1 MDTNRQCMALK
12 ASAGSGKTFA
22 LSVRFLALLFKGA
35 NPSEILTLTFTKKAT
50 AEMKERILDYLKI
63 LQKENLESKEKS
75 HKENIL
81 KELEE
86 KYHLDPSLVQNSAQK
101 IYQRFLNAEIRISTI
116 DAFFQSILRKFCWFV
131 GLSANFEVNE
141 DTEAHQQQLDER
153 FLSALNSEQ
162 LEELSVFITQCL
174 SHNSYT
180 SNSILKLLRSLRNK
194 LYLFDPNKREPAF
207 DEEGFLEKPRNLNKQ
222 IQSTEIASDSAKKA
236 IKCDDFRGFLNSSL
250 TWLKKKSEYNFFK
263 KLKNEIP
270 TLESECEAIEND
282 LKSYY
287 EARETAL
294 FKKFPKFIQLY
305 DKAISKIQALDFDAI
320 KDKVHALL
328 SGYEEVPAEFFYF
341 RLDSKIAHILID
353 EFQDTS
359 LNDYKI
365 LAPFI
370 DEIKAGIGQAKWH
383 RSVFF
388 VGDVKQSIY
397 AFRGGFSSLF
407 ESVSKDF
414 YHDNLEFNHR
424 SSPLIIHYVNTI
436 FKKAYQNSSTTYL
449 EQKYPETS
457 RNKHATDGYVKV
469 SLVANE
475 RELLLEQ
482 ISQEAK
488 NLLEHGKEL
497 LLEQI
502 LQEAKNLLEH
512 GIEPK
517 DITILCA
524 TNKDAL
530 EIKNYLQE
538 NLSEIRPSTESSAQL
553 SQFVESKIIKNAL
566 EYALAE
572 EEYKPFYKH
581 SVLKL
586 AGYLHDDA
594 IALFGFNPKKESVAG
609 FVWKVMELFELYT
622 ECAQICL
629 ELALGCEDADEFL
642 EKLEAK
648 KIASFNSKGAQI
660 MTIHKSKGMQF
671 PYVIVCERLG
681 KPNNESD
688 KFLEEYNGTEL
699 VCLYYRMKN
708 REVVDKDYARALE
721 KEKAAKDHEEIN
733 AYYVAFTRA
742 ELGLVVV
749 AKDKDQKKDKKKD
762 KEESKNKGMHEK
774 LDLKPLEE
782 GEIAPVIASK
792 KEPSNAS
799 VLIKPHA
806 YGEQVQEIEEE
817 PDSDYEKNND
827 QEAINFGIAL
837 HKGLEYQYAYRIP
850 KKSVLEYLNYHY
862 GFYGLDHQALEESL
876 ELFENDAEIQALFKN
891 LALKGEVAFLSR
903 GVVSRID
910 VLLWDKGQNLY
921 VLDYKSS
928 QNYQQSHKA
937 QVSHYAEFLQTQAP
951 HFKIQA
957 GIIYAHKRLLEKL
970 WV

>member
-1 MDTNRQCMALK
+1 MDTKRQCMALK

-63 LQKENLESKEKS
+63 LQKENLEDEKEKS
-75 HKENIL
+75 QNIL

-86 KYHLDPSLVQNSAQK
+86 KYRLNPSFVQNRAQE

-141 DTEAHQQQLDER
+141 DTKAYQQQLNES
-153 FLSALNSEQ
+153 FLSALNNKQ
-162 LEELSVFITQCL
+162 LNELSVFITQCL
-174 SHNSYT
+174 SYDSYT
-180 SNSILKLLRSLRNK
+180 SDSILERLRFLKNK
-194 LYLFDPNKREPAF
+194 LYLFDPNKKDLAF
-207 DEEGFLEKPRNLNKQ
+207 DEEGFLEKLRSLNQQ
-222 IQSTEIASDSAKKA
+222 IQNIETASNEAKKA

-250 TWLKKKSEYNFFK
+250 TWLKKKGEYRYFK
-263 KLKNEIP
+263 KFKDEIP
-270 TLESECEAIEND
+270 TLESECEEIEND
-282 LKSYY
+282 LKRYY
-287 EARETAL
+287 EARESAL

-305 DKAISKIQALDFDAI
+305 DKATSKIQALDFDAI

-328 SGYEEVPAEFFYF
+328 NGYEEMPAEFFYF
-341 RLDSKIAHILID
+341 RLDSRIAHILID

-370 DEIKAGIGQAKWH
+370 DEIKAGIGQAKWQ

-397 AFRGGFSSLF
+397 GFRGSFSSLF

-424 SSPLIIHYVNTI
+424 SSPLIINYVNTI
-436 FKKAYQNSSTTYL
+436 FKKAYQNSSTAYL
-449 EQKYPETS
+449 EQKYPKAS
-457 RNKHATDGYVKV
+457 SNKHARDGYVKV
-469 SLVANE
+469 SLVADE
-475 RELLLEQ
+475 R
-482 ISQEAK
+482 
-488 NLLEHGKEL
+488 EL

-512 GIEPK
+512 RIDPK
-517 DITILCA
+517 DIAILC
-524 TNKDAL
+524 TRNEDAL
-530 EIKNYLQE
+530 EIKDYLQK
-538 NLSEIRPSTESSAQL
+538 NLSEIRPSTESSAKL

-572 EEYKPFYKH
+572 EPYKPFYKH

-594 IALFGFNPKKESVAG
+594 IALAGFNPKKESVAG
-609 FVWKVMELFELYT
+609 FVWKVMESFELYT

-629 ELALGCEDADEFL
+629 ELAVGCEDANEFL
-642 EKLEAK
+642 KKLEAK
-648 KIASFNSKGAQI
+648 EIASFKAEGAQI

-681 KPNNESD
+681 KPKTNNSNQ
-688 KFLEEYNGTEL
+688 FLEEYSGTEL
-699 VCLYYRMKN
+699 LRLYYRMKN
-708 REVVDKDYARALE
+708 REVVDKDYARALD
-721 KEKAAKDHEEIN
+721 KEEAAKNHEETN
-733 AYYVAFTRA
+733 VYYVAFTRA
-742 ELGLVVV
+742 ELGLIVV
-749 AKDKDQKKDKKKD
+749 AKDK
-762 KEESKNKGMHEK
+762 KGMHEK
-774 LDLKPLEE
+774 LDLVPLEE
-782 GEIAPVIASK
+782 GEIAPVIPSQ
-792 KEPSNAS
+792 KEPSSAS
-799 VLIKPHA
+799 VVIKPHA

-817 PDSDYEKNND
+817 PSDYEKNND

-850 KKSVLEYLNYHY
+850 KKSVLEYLNYHH
-862 GFYGLDHQALEESL
+862 GFYGLDYQVLEESL
-876 ELFENDAEIQALFKN
+876 ELFENDAKIQALFKN
-891 LALKGEVAFLSR
+891 LALRGEVAFLFQ

-937 QVSHYAEFLQTQAP
+937 QVSHYAAFLQTQAP

>member
-1 MDTNRQCMALK
+1 MDTKRQCMALK

-63 LQKENLESKEKS
+63 LQKENLEDEKEKEKS
-75 HKENIL
+75 QNIL

-86 KYHLDPSLVQNSAQK
+86 KYRLDPSFVQNSAQE

-141 DTEAHQQQLDER
+141 DTKAHQQQLNES
-153 FLSALNSEQ
+153 FLSALDNKQ

-174 SHNSYT
+174 SYDSYT
-180 SNSILKLLRSLRNK
+180 SDSVLERLRFLKNK
-194 LYLFDPNKREPAF
+194 LYLFDPNKKDLAF
-207 DEEGFLEKPRNLNKQ
+207 DEEGFLEKLRNLNKQ
-222 IQSTEIASDSAKKA
+222 IQSVETASNEAKKA

-250 TWLKKKSEYNFFK
+250 TWLEKKSEYRYFK
-263 KLKNEIP
+263 KFKDEIP
-270 TLESECEAIEND
+270 TLESECEEIEND
-282 LKSYY
+282 LRRYY
-287 EARETAL
+287 EARESAL

-305 DKAISKIQALDFDAI
+305 DKATSKIQALDFDAI

-328 SGYEEVPAEFFYF
+328 NGYEEMPEEFFYF
-341 RLDSKIAHILID
+341 RLDSKIVHILID

-397 AFRGGFSSLF
+397 GFRGSFSSLF

-414 YHDNLEFNHR
+414 YHDNLPFNHR
-424 SSPLIIHYVNTI
+424 SSPLIINYVNTI
-436 FKKAYQNSSTTYL
+436 FKKAYQNSPTAYW
-449 EQKYPETS
+449 EQKYPKAS
-457 RNKHATDGYVKV
+457 SNKHARDGYVKV
-469 SLVANE
+469 SLVADE
-475 RELLLEQ
+475 R
-482 ISQEAK
+482 
-488 NLLEHGKEL
+488 EL

-512 GIEPK
+512 RIDPK
-517 DITILCA
+517 DITLLCA
-524 TNKDAL
+524 TNDDAL
-530 EIKNYLQE
+530 EIKNYLQK
-538 NLSEIRPSTESSAQL
+538 NLSAIRPSTESSAKL

-572 EEYKPFYKH
+572 EPYKPFYKH

-594 IALFGFNPKKESVAG
+594 IALAGFNPKKESVAG
-609 FVWKVMELFELYT
+609 FVWKVMELFELYG

-629 ELALGCEDADEFL
+629 ELAVGCEDANEFL

-648 KIASFNSKGAQI
+648 EIASFKAEGAQV

-681 KPNNESD
+681 KPKSNNSNQ
-688 KFLEEYNGTEL
+688 FLEEYSGTEL
-699 VCLYYRMKN
+699 TRLYYRMKN
-708 REVVDKDYARALE
+708 REVVDKDYARALD
-721 KEKAAKDHEEIN
+721 KEEAAKDHEETN
-733 AYYVAFTRA
+733 VYYVAFTRA
-742 ELGLVVV
+742 ELGLIVV
-749 AKDKDQKKDKKKD
+749 AKDKDQKKDKK
-762 KEESKNKGMHEK
+762 ESKSKGMREK
-774 LDLKPLEE
+774 LDLAPLEE
-782 GEIAPVIASK
+782 GEIAPVISSQ
-792 KEPSNAS
+792 KEPSPES
-799 VLIKPHA
+799 VVIKPHA
-806 YGEQVQEIEEE
+806 YGEQVQEMEEE
-817 PDSDYEKNND
+817 PSDYEKNND

-837 HKGLEYQYAYRIP
+837 HKGLEYQYAYNIP
-850 KKSVLEYLNYHY
+850 KKSVLEYLNYHH
-862 GFYGLDHQALEESL
+862 GFYGLDYQALEESL
-876 ELFENDAEIQALFKN
+876 ELFENDAKIQALFKN
-891 LALKGEVAFLSR
+891 LALKGEVAFLFE

-937 QVSHYAEFLQTQAP
+937 QVSHYAAFLQTQAP

-957 GIIYAHKRLLEKL
+957 GIIYAHKRLLEKI

>member
-1 MDTNRQCMALK
+1 MDTKRQCMALK

-63 LQKENLESKEKS
+63 LQKENLENEKEKEKS
-75 HKENIL
+75 QNIL

-86 KYHLDPSLVQNSAQK
+86 KYRLNPSLVQNSAQE
-101 IYQRFLNAEIRISTI
+101 IYQRFLNAEIRISNI

-141 DTEAHQQQLDER
+141 DTKAHQQQLNAS
-153 FLSALNSEQ
+153 FLSALNNEQ
-162 LEELSVFITQCL
+162 LEELSVFIAQCL
-174 SHNSYT
+174 SYDSYT
-180 SNSILKLLRSLRNK
+180 SDSILERLRFLKNK
-194 LYLFDPNKREPAF
+194 LYLFDPNKKDPAF
-207 DEEGFLEKPRNLNKQ
+207 DEESFLEKLRSLNQQ
-222 IQSTEIASDSAKKA
+222 IQNIETASNEAKKA

-250 TWLKKKSEYNFFK
+250 TWLKKKGEYRYFK
-263 KLKNEIP
+263 KFKDEIP
-270 TLESECEAIEND
+270 TLESECEEIEND
-282 LKSYY
+282 LKRYY
-287 EARETAL
+287 EARESAL

-305 DKAISKIQALDFDAI
+305 DKATSKIQALDFDAI

-328 SGYEEVPAEFFYF
+328 NGYEEMPAEFFYF

-397 AFRGGFSSLF
+397 AFRGSFSSLF

-414 YHDNLEFNHR
+414 YHDNLQFNHR
-424 SSPLIIHYVNTI
+424 SAPLIINYVNTI
-436 FKKAYQNSSTTYL
+436 FKKAYQNSPTAYL
-449 EQKYPETS
+449 EQKYPKAS
-457 RNKHATDGYVKV
+457 SNKHARDGYVKV
-469 SLVANE
+469 SLVADE
-475 RELLLEQ
+475 R
-482 ISQEAK
+482 
-488 NLLEHGKEL
+488 EL

-502 LQEAKNLLEH
+502 LQEAQNLLEH
-512 GIEPK
+512 RIEPK

-524 TNKDAL
+524 TNDDAL

-538 NLSEIRPSTESSAQL
+538 NLSEICPSTESSANL

-566 EYALAE
+566 KYALAE
-572 EEYKPFYKH
+572 EPYKPFYKH

-594 IALFGFNPKKESVAG
+594 IALPGFNPKKESVAG

-629 ELALGCEDADEFL
+629 ELAVGCEDANEFL
-642 EKLEAK
+642 KKLEAK
-648 KIASFNSKGAQI
+648 EIASFKAEGAQI

-681 KPNNESD
+681 KPKTNNSNQ
-688 KFLEEYNGTEL
+688 FLEEYSGTEL
-699 VCLYYRMKN
+699 LRLYYRMKN
-708 REVVDKDYARALE
+708 REVVDKDYARALD
-721 KEKAAKDHEEIN
+721 KEEAAKNHEETN
-733 AYYVAFTRA
+733 VYYVAFTRA
-742 ELGLVVV
+742 ELGLIVV
-749 AKDKDQKKDKKKD
+749 AKDKDQKKDKK
-762 KEESKNKGMHEK
+762 ESKNKGMREK
-774 LDLKPLEE
+774 LDLFLLEE
-782 GEIAPVIASK
+782 GEIAPVISSQ
-792 KEPSNAS
+792 KEPLIPS
-799 VLIKPHA
+799 VLIKLHA

-817 PDSDYEKNND
+817 PSDYEKNDD

-850 KKSVLEYLNYHY
+850 KKSVLEYLNYHH
-862 GFYGLDHQALEESL
+862 GFYGLDYQALEESL
-876 ELFENDAEIQALFKN
+876 ELFENDAKIQALFKN
-891 LALKGEVAFLSR
+891 LALRGEVAFLFE

-910 VLLWDKGQNLY
+910 VLLWDKGKNLY

-928 QNYQQSHKA
+928 QNYQQSHKV
-937 QVSHYAEFLQTQAP
+937 QVSHYAAFLQTQAP

>member
-1 MDTNRQCMALK
+1 MDTKRQCMALK

-63 LQKENLESKEKS
+63 LQKENLESGKEKS
-75 HKENIL
+75 QNIL

-86 KYHLDPSLVQNSAQK
+86 KYHLDPSLVRNSAQR

-141 DTEAHQQQLDER
+141 DTEAHQRQLNEG
-153 FLSALNSEQ
+153 FLSALNNEQ
-162 LEELSVFITQCL
+162 LEELSAFIVQCL
-174 SHNSYT
+174 SYDKYT
-180 SNSILKLLRSLRNK
+180 SDSILKRLRFLKNK
-194 LYLFDPNKREPAF
+194 LYLFDPNKKEPVF
-207 DEEGFLEKPRNLNKQ
+207 DEEGFLEKLRSLNNQ
-222 IQSTEIASDSAKKA
+222 IQSIETASNEAKKA
-236 IKCDDFRGFLNSSL
+236 IKCDSFRGFLNSSL
-250 TWLKKKSEYNFFK
+250 TWLKKKSEYQSFK
-263 KLKNEIP
+263 KLKSEIP
-270 TLESECEAIEND
+270 TLESECEEIENN
-282 LKSYY
+282 LKRYY
-287 EARETAL
+287 EAKETAI

-305 DKAISKIQALDFDAI
+305 DNATSKIQALDFDAI
-320 KDKVHALL
+320 KDKVHVLL
-328 SGYEEVPAEFFYF
+328 NGYEEMPAEFFYF

-397 AFRGGFSSLF
+397 AFRGSFSSLF

-424 SSPLIIHYVNTI
+424 SAPLIINYVNTI
-436 FKKAYQNSSTTYL
+436 FKKAYQNSPTAYL
-449 EQKYPETS
+449 EQKYPKTS
-457 RNKHATDGYVKV
+457 QNKHVTEGYVKV
-469 SLVANE
+469 SLVADE
-475 RELLLEQ
+475 
-482 ISQEAK
+482 
-488 NLLEHGKEL
+488 KEL
-497 LLEQI
+497 LLNQV
-502 LQEAKNLLEH
+502 LQEAQNLLDH
-512 GIEPK
+512 HIDSK

-538 NLSEIRPSTESSAQL
+538 RLSAIRPSTESSARL
-553 SQFVESKIIKNAL
+553 SQLVESKIIKNAL

-572 EEYKPFYKH
+572 EPYKPFYKH

-594 IALFGFNPKKESVAG
+594 IALPGFNPKKESVAS
-609 FVWKVMELFELYT
+609 FVWKIMEQFKLYG
-622 ECAQICL
+622 EPAQSCL
-629 ELALGCEDADEFL
+629 ELAIGCEDANEFL

-648 KIASFNSKGAQI
+648 EIASFNPKGAQI
-660 MTIHKSKGMQF
+660 MTIHGSKGMQF

-681 KPNNESD
+681 KPNSSHANQ
-688 KFLEEYNGTEL
+688 FLEEYNGTEL
-699 VCLYYRMKN
+699 VRLYYRMKN
-708 REVVDKDYARALE
+708 REVVDKDYARALD
-721 KEKAAKDHEEIN
+721 KEEAVKDHEEIN
-733 AYYVAFTRA
+733 VYYVAFTRA
-742 ELGLVVV
+742 ELGLIVV
-749 AKDKDQKKDKKKD
+749 AKDKKESKK
-762 KEESKNKGMHEK
+762 ESKNKKMREK
-774 LDLKPLEE
+774 LDLASLEE
-782 GEIAPVIASK
+782 GEIMPVISPQ
-792 KEPSNAS
+792 KEPLITS
-799 VLIKPHA
+799 VVIKPHA

-837 HKGLEYQYAYRIP
+837 HKGLEYQYAYNIP
-850 KKSVLEYLNYHY
+850 KQSVLEYLNYHH
-862 GFYGLDHQALEESL
+862 GFYGLDYQALEESL

-891 LALKGEVAFLSR
+891 HALKGEAAFLFQ
-903 GVVSRID
+903 GVMSRID
-910 VLLWDKGQNLY
+910 ILLWDKGQNLY

-937 QVSHYAEFLQTQAP
+937 QVSHYAEFLRTQAP

>member
-1 MDTNRQCMALK
+1 MDTKRQCMALK

-63 LQKENLESKEKS
+63 LQKENLEDEKEKEKS
-75 HKENIL
+75 QNIL

-86 KYHLDPSLVQNSAQK
+86 KYRLDPSFVQNSAQK

-141 DTEAHQQQLDER
+141 DTKAYQQQLNAS
-153 FLSALNSEQ
+153 FLNALDNEQ

-174 SHNSYT
+174 SYDSYT
-180 SNSILKLLRSLRNK
+180 SDSVLERLHFLKNK
-194 LYLFDPNKREPAF
+194 LYLFDPNKKEPAF
-207 DEEGFLEKPRNLNKQ
+207 DEERFLEKLRSLNQQ
-222 IQSTEIASDSAKKA
+222 IQNIETASNEAKKA

-250 TWLKKKSEYNFFK
+250 TWLEKKSEYRYFK
-263 KLKNEIP
+263 KFKDEIP
-270 TLESECEAIEND
+270 TLESECEEIEND
-282 LKSYY
+282 LKRYY
-287 EARETAL
+287 EARESAL

-305 DKAISKIQALDFDAI
+305 DRATSRIQALDFDAI

-328 SGYEEVPAEFFYF
+328 NGYEEMPAEFFYF
-341 RLDSKIAHILID
+341 RLDSRIAHILID

-397 AFRGGFSSLF
+397 SFRGSFSSLF

-414 YHDNLEFNHR
+414 YHNNLQFNHR
-424 SSPLIIHYVNTI
+424 SSPLIINYVNTI
-436 FKKAYQNSSTTYL
+436 FKKAYQNSPTAYL
-449 EQKYPETS
+449 EQKYPKTS
-457 RNKHATDGYVKV
+457 QNKHVTEGYVKV
-469 SLVANE
+469 SLVADE
-475 RELLLEQ
+475 R
-482 ISQEAK
+482 
-488 NLLEHGKEL
+488 EL

-512 GIEPK
+512 HIDPK

-524 TNKDAL
+524 TNDDAL

-538 NLSEIRPSTESSAQL
+538 NLNAICPSTESSAKL

-572 EEYKPFYKH
+572 EPYKPFYKH

-586 AGYLHDDA
+586 AGYLHDDV
-594 IALFGFNPKKESVAG
+594 IALPSFNPKKESVAG
-609 FVWKVMELFELYT
+609 FVWKVMEWFELYT

-629 ELALGCEDADEFL
+629 ELAVGCEDANEFL
-642 EKLEAK
+642 KKLEAK
-648 KIASFNSKGAQI
+648 EIASFKAEGAQI

-681 KPNNESD
+681 KPKSNNSNQ
-688 KFLEEYNGTEL
+688 FLEEYSGTEL
-699 VCLYYRMKN
+699 LRLYYRMKN
-708 REVVDKDYARALE
+708 REVVDKDYARALD
-721 KEKAAKDHEEIN
+721 KEEAAKDHEEIN
-733 AYYVAFTRA
+733 VYYVAFTRA
-742 ELGLVVV
+742 ELGLIVV
-749 AKDKDQKKDKKKD
+749 AKDKDQKKDKK
-762 KEESKNKGMHEK
+762 ESKNKGMREK
-774 LDLKPLEE
+774 LDLAPLEE
-782 GEIAPVIASK
+782 GTIAPVISSQ
-792 KEPSNAS
+792 KEPSIPS
-799 VLIKPHA
+799 VVIKPHA

-817 PDSDYEKNND
+817 PSDYEKNND

-850 KKSVLEYLNYHY
+850 KKSVLEYLNYHH
-862 GFYGLDHQALEESL
+862 GFYGLDYQALEESL
-876 ELFENDAEIQALFKN
+876 ELFENDAKIQALFKN
-891 LALKGEVAFLSR
+891 LALRGEVAFLFE

-937 QVSHYAEFLQTQAP
+937 QVSHYAAFLQTQAP

>member
-1 MDTNRQCMALK
+1 MALK

-63 LQKENLESKEKS
+63 LQKENLENEKEKEKS
-75 HKENIL
+75 QNIL

-86 KYHLDPSLVQNSAQK
+86 KYRLDPSFVQNSAQK

-141 DTEAHQQQLDER
+141 DTKAYQQQLNES
-153 FLSALNSEQ
+153 FLSALNNKQ
-162 LEELSVFITQCL
+162 LEELSVFIAQCL
-174 SHNSYT
+174 SYDSYT
-180 SNSILKLLRSLRNK
+180 SDSILEWLRFLKNK
-194 LYLFDPNKREPAF
+194 LYLFDPNKKEPAF
-207 DEEGFLEKPRNLNKQ
+207 DEEGFLEKLRSLNRQ
-222 IQSTEIASDSAKKA
+222 IQSVETASNEAKKA

-250 TWLKKKSEYNFFK
+250 TWLEKKSEYRYFK
-263 KLKNEIP
+263 KFKDEIP
-270 TLESECEAIEND
+270 TLESECEEIEND
-282 LKSYY
+282 LRRYY
-287 EARETAL
+287 EARESAL

-305 DKAISKIQALDFDAI
+305 DKATSKIQALDFDAI

-328 SGYEEVPAEFFYF
+328 NGYEEMPAEFFYF
-341 RLDSKIAHILID
+341 RLDSRIAHILID

-397 AFRGGFSSLF
+397 GFRGSFSSLF

-414 YHDNLEFNHR
+414 YHDNLPFNHR
-424 SSPLIIHYVNTI
+424 SSPLIINYVNTI
-436 FKKAYQNSSTTYL
+436 FKKAYQNSPTAYW
-449 EQKYPETS
+449 EQKYPKAS
-457 RNKHATDGYVKV
+457 SNKHARDGYVKV
-469 SLVANE
+469 SLVADE
-475 RELLLEQ
+475 R
-482 ISQEAK
+482 
-488 NLLEHGKEL
+488 EL

-512 GIEPK
+512 RLDPK
-517 DITILCA
+517 DITLLCA
-524 TNKDAL
+524 TNDDAL
-530 EIKNYLQE
+530 EIKNYLQK
-538 NLSEIRPSTESSAQL
+538 NLSAIRPSTESSAKL

-572 EEYKPFYKH
+572 EPYKPFYKH

-594 IALFGFNPKKESVAG
+594 IALAGFNPKKESVAG
-609 FVWKVMELFELYT
+609 FVWKVMELFELYG

-629 ELALGCEDADEFL
+629 ELAVGCEDADEFL
-642 EKLEAK
+642 KKLEAK
-648 KIASFNSKGAQI
+648 EIASFKIGGAQI

-681 KPNNESD
+681 KPKTNNSNQ
-688 KFLEEYNGTEL
+688 FLEEYSNTEL
-699 VCLYYRMKN
+699 TRLYYRMKN
-708 REVVDKDYARALE
+708 REVVDKDYARALD
-721 KEKAAKDHEEIN
+721 KEEAAKDHEETN
-733 AYYVAFTRA
+733 VYYVAFTRA
-742 ELGLVVV
+742 ELGLIVV
-749 AKDKDQKKDKKKD
+749 AKDK
-762 KEESKNKGMHEK
+762 KGMHEK
-774 LDLKPLEE
+774 LDLAPLEE
-782 GEIAPVIASK
+782 GEIATVISSQ
-792 KEPSNAS
+792 KEPSSKS

-817 PDSDYEKNND
+817 PSDYEKNND

-837 HKGLEYQYAYRIP
+837 HKGLEYQYAYNIP
-850 KKSVLEYLNYHY
+850 KKSVLEYLNYHH
-862 GFYGLDHQALEESL
+862 GFYGLDYQALEESL
-876 ELFENDAEIQALFKN
+876 ELFENDAKIQALFKN
-891 LALKGEVAFLSR
+891 LALKGEVAFLFE

-937 QVSHYAEFLQTQAP
+937 QVSHYAAFLQTQAP

>member
-1 MDTNRQCMALK
+1 MDTKRQCMALK

-63 LQKENLESKEKS
+63 LQKENLEKNEKEKS
-75 HKENIL
+75 QNIL

-86 KYHLDPSLVQNSAQK
+86 KYHLDPSLVRNSAQK

-141 DTEAHQQQLDER
+141 DTKAHQQQLNEG
-153 FLSALNSEQ
+153 FLSALNGEQ
-162 LEELSVFITQCL
+162 LEELSVFIAQCL
-174 SHNSYT
+174 SYDNYT
-180 SNSILKLLRSLRNK
+180 SDSILERLRFLKNK
-194 LYLFDPNKREPAF
+194 LYLFDLNKKEPAF
-207 DEEGFLEKPRNLNKQ
+207 DEEGFLEKLRSLNQQ
-222 IQSTEIASDSAKKA
+222 IQSIEAASDKAKTA

-250 TWLKKKSEYNFFK
+250 TWLKKKSEYRDFK
-263 KLKNEIP
+263 KLKDEIP
-270 TLESECEAIEND
+270 TLESECEEIEND
-282 LKSYY
+282 LKRYY
-287 EARETAL
+287 EARETAI

-305 DKAISKIQALDFDAI
+305 DKATSKIQALDFDAI

-328 SGYEEVPAEFFYF
+328 NGYEEMPAEFFYF

-397 AFRGGFSSLF
+397 AFRGSFSSLF
-407 ESVSKDF
+407 ESVAKDF
-414 YHDNLEFNHR
+414 YHDNLQFNHR
-424 SSPLIIHYVNTI
+424 SSPLIIDYVNTI
-436 FKKAYQNSSTTYL
+436 FKKAYQNSPTAYL
-449 EQKYPETS
+449 EQKYPKTS
-457 RNKHATDGYVKV
+457 QNKHVTDGYVKV
-469 SLVANE
+469 SLVADD
-475 RELLLEQ
+475 RELLLD
-482 ISQEAK
+482 
-488 NLLEHGKEL
+488 
-497 LLEQI
+497 QI
-502 LQEAKNLLEH
+502 LQEAQNLLEH
-512 GIEPK
+512 RIDPK

-524 TNKDAL
+524 TNDDAL

-538 NLSEIRPSTESSAQL
+538 NLSEIRPSTESSANL

-572 EEYKPFYKH
+572 EPYKPFYKH

-594 IALFGFNPKKESVAG
+594 IALVGFNPKKESVAG
-609 FVWKVMELFELYT
+609 FVWKIMEQFKLYG
-622 ECAQICL
+622 EPAQICL
-629 ELALGCEDADEFL
+629 ELAIGCEDADGFL

-648 KIASFNSKGAQI
+648 EIASFNLKGAQI

-681 KPNNESD
+681 KPNSNHSNQ
-688 KFLEEYNGTEL
+688 FLEEYDGTEL
-699 VCLYYRMKN
+699 LRLYYRMKN
-708 REVVDKDYARALE
+708 REVVDKDYARALN
-721 KEKAAKDHEEIN
+721 KEEAAKDHEETN
-733 AYYVAFTRA
+733 VYYVAFTRA
-742 ELGLVVV
+742 ELGLIVV
-749 AKDKDQKKDKKKD
+749 AKDKKESKK
-762 KEESKNKGMHEK
+762 ESKNKGMREK
-774 LDLKPLEE
+774 LDLFPLEE
-782 GEIAPVIASK
+782 GTIVPVTSSQ
-792 KEPSNAS
+792 KEPLIPSA
-799 VLIKPHA
+799 LIKPHA

-817 PDSDYEKNND
+817 PSDYEKNND

-837 HKGLEYQYAYRIP
+837 HKGLEYQYAYNIP

-862 GFYGLDHQALEESL
+862 GFYGLDYQALEESL
-876 ELFENDAEIQALFKN
+876 ELFENDAKIQALFKN
-891 LALKGEVAFLSR
+891 YALRGEAAFLFE

-937 QVSHYAEFLQTQAP
+937 QVSHYAAFLKTQAP

>member
-1 MDTNRQCMALK
+1 MDDTNRQCMVLK

-35 NPSEILTLTFTKKAT
+35 NPNEILTLTFTKKAT

-63 LQKENLESKEKS
+63 LQKENLESEKEKS

-86 KYHLDPSLVQNSAQK
+86 KYRLDPSFVRNSAQK

-141 DTEAHQQQLDER
+141 DIEAHQQQLDER

-174 SHNSYT
+174 SHDSYT
-180 SNSILKLLRSLRNK
+180 SDSILKQLRFLKNK
-194 LYLFDPNKREPAF
+194 LYLFDPNKRELAF
-207 DEEGFLEKPRNLNKQ
+207 DEEGFLEKLRSLNKQ
-222 IQSTEIASDSAKKA
+222 IQSTEKASDAAKTA

-250 TWLKKKSEYNFFK
+250 TWLEKKSEYHYFK
-263 KLKNEIP
+263 KFKNEIP
-270 TLESECEAIEND
+270 ALESECEEIEND
-282 LKSYY
+282 LKRYY
-287 EARETAL
+287 EAKETAL
-294 FKKFPKFIQLY
+294 FKKFPKFIRLY
-305 DKAISKIQALDFDAI
+305 DKATSKIQALDFDAI

-328 SGYEEVPAEFFYF
+328 KGYEEVPAEFFYF

-397 AFRGGFSSLF
+397 GFRGSFSSLF

-414 YHDNLEFNHR
+414 HHDNLEFNHR

-436 FKKAYQNSSTTYL
+436 FKKAYQHFPTAYL
-449 EQKYPETS
+449 EQKHPKAFN
-457 RNKHATDGYVKV
+457 NKHATDGYVKV

-475 RELLLEQ
+475 RELL
-482 ISQEAK
+482 
-488 NLLEHGKEL
+488 
-497 LLEQI
+497 EQI
-502 LQEAKNLLEH
+502 LQEAQNLLEH
-512 GIEPK
+512 RIEPK

-530 EIKNYLQE
+530 KIKNDLQE
-538 NLSEIRPSTESSAQL
+538 KLSAIRPSTESSAKL

-572 EEYKPFYKH
+572 EPYKPFYKH

-586 AGYLHDDA
+586 AGYLHDDV
-594 IALFGFNPKKESVAG
+594 IALPGFNPKKESVAG

-681 KPNNESD
+681 EPENDSNQ
-688 KFLEEYNGTEL
+688 FLEEYEGTEL
-699 VCLYYRMKN
+699 VHFYCRMKN
-708 REVVDKDYARALE
+708 REMVDKDYARALG
-721 KEKAAKDHEEIN
+721 KEKAAKDHEKIN
-733 AYYVAFTRA
+733 EYYVAFTRA

-749 AKDKDQKKDKKKD
+749 AKDKDQKKDQK
-762 KEESKNKGMHEK
+762 ESKNKGMREK

-782 GEIAPVIASK
+782 GEIAPVIFSK
-792 KEPSNAS
+792 KESSIAS

-827 QEAINFGIAL
+827 QEAIHFGIAL

-850 KKSVLEYLNYHY
+850 KKSVLEYLNYHH
-862 GFYGLDHQALEESL
+862 GFYGLDYQALEESL

-891 LALKGEVAFLSR
+891 WVLKGEAAFLFQ

>member
-1 MDTNRQCMALK
+1 MDTKRQCMALK

-63 LQKENLESKEKS
+63 LQKENLENEKEKEKS
-75 HKENIL
+75 QNIL

-86 KYHLDPSLVQNSAQK
+86 KYRLTPSLVQNRAQE

-141 DTEAHQQQLDER
+141 DTKVYQQQLNAS
-153 FLSALNSEQ
+153 FLSALDNEQ
-162 LEELSVFITQCL
+162 LEELSVFIAQCL
-174 SHNSYT
+174 SYDSYT
-180 SNSILKLLRSLRNK
+180 SDSILERLRFLKNK
-194 LYLFDPNKREPAF
+194 LYLFDPNKKEPAF
-207 DEEGFLEKPRNLNKQ
+207 DEEGFLEKLRSLNQQ
-222 IQSTEIASDSAKKA
+222 IQSVETASNEAKKA

-250 TWLKKKSEYNFFK
+250 TWLEKKSEYRYFK
-263 KLKNEIP
+263 KFKDEIP
-270 TLESECEAIEND
+270 TLESECEEIEND
-282 LKSYY
+282 LKRYY
-287 EARETAL
+287 EARESAL

-305 DKAISKIQALDFDAI
+305 DRATSKIQALDFDAI

-328 SGYEEVPAEFFYF
+328 NGYEEMPAEFFYF
-341 RLDSKIAHILID
+341 RLDSRIAHILID

-397 AFRGGFSSLF
+397 GFRGSFSSLF

-424 SSPLIIHYVNTI
+424 SSPLIINYVNTI
-436 FKKAYQNSSTTYL
+436 FKKAYQNSPTAYL
-449 EQKYPETS
+449 EQKYPKAS
-457 RNKHATDGYVKV
+457 SNKHARDGYVKV
-469 SLVANE
+469 SLVADE
-475 RELLLEQ
+475 R
-482 ISQEAK
+482 
-488 NLLEHGKEL
+488 EL

-502 LQEAKNLLEH
+502 LQEAKNLLDH
-512 GIEPK
+512 RIDPK
-517 DITILCA
+517 DITLLCT
-524 TNKDAL
+524 TNDDAL
-530 EIKNYLQE
+530 EIENYLQK
-538 NLSEIRPSTESSAQL
+538 NLSAIRPSTESSAKL

-572 EEYKPFYKH
+572 EPYKPFYKH

-594 IALFGFNPKKESVAG
+594 IALAGFNPKKESVAG

-629 ELALGCEDADEFL
+629 ELAVGCEDANEFL

-648 KIASFNSKGAQI
+648 EIASFKVEGAQI

-681 KPNNESD
+681 KPKTNNSNQ
-688 KFLEEYNGTEL
+688 FLEEYSGTEL
-699 VCLYYRMKN
+699 TRLYYRMKN
-708 REVVDKDYARALE
+708 REMVDKDYARVLD
-721 KEKAAKDHEEIN
+721 KEEAAKNHEETN
-733 AYYVAFTRA
+733 VYYVAFTRA
-742 ELGLVVV
+742 ELGLIVV
-749 AKDKDQKKDKKKD
+749 AKDKNQKKDKK
-762 KEESKNKGMHEK
+762 ESKSKGMREK
-774 LDLKPLEE
+774 LDLAPLEE
-782 GEIAPVIASK
+782 GEIAPVISSQ
-792 KEPSNAS
+792 KEPSIPS
-799 VLIKPHA
+799 VVIKPHA

-817 PDSDYEKNND
+817 PSDYEKNND

-850 KKSVLEYLNYHY
+850 KKSVLEYLNYHH
-862 GFYGLDHQALEESL
+862 GFYGLDYQALEESL
-876 ELFENDAEIQALFKN
+876 ELFENDAKIQALFKN
-891 LALKGEVAFLSR
+891 LALRGEVAFLFE

-928 QNYQQSHKA
+928 QNYQQSHKV
-937 QVSHYAEFLQTQAP
+937 QVSHYAAFLQTQAP

>member
-1 MDTNRQCMALK
+1 MDTKRQCMALK

-63 LQKENLESKEKS
+63 LQKENLEDEKEKEKS
-75 HKENIL
+75 QNVL

-86 KYHLDPSLVQNSAQK
+86 KYRLDPSFVQNSTQK

-141 DTEAHQQQLDER
+141 DTKAHQQQLNAS
-153 FLSALNSEQ
+153 FLSALNNKQ

-174 SHNSYT
+174 SYDSYT
-180 SNSILKLLRSLRNK
+180 SDSVLERLRFLKNK
-194 LYLFDPNKREPAF
+194 LYLFDPNKKDPVF
-207 DEEGFLEKPRNLNKQ
+207 DEERFLEKLRSLNKQ
-222 IQSTEIASDSAKKA
+222 IQSVETASNGAKKA

-250 TWLKKKSEYNFFK
+250 TWLEKKSEYRDFK
-263 KLKNEIP
+263 KLKGEIP
-270 TLESECEAIEND
+270 ALESECEEIEND
-282 LKSYY
+282 LKRYY
-287 EARETAL
+287 EAREIAL

-305 DKAISKIQALDFDAI
+305 DKATSKIQALDFDAI
-320 KDKVHALL
+320 KDKVRVLL
-328 SGYEEVPAEFFYF
+328 NGYEEMPAEFFYF

-397 AFRGGFSSLF
+397 GFRGSFSSLF

-424 SSPLIIHYVNTI
+424 SSPLIINYVNTI
-436 FKKAYQNSSTTYL
+436 FKKAYQNSPTAYL
-449 EQKYPETS
+449 EQKYPKAS
-457 RNKHATDGYVKV
+457 SNNHARDGYVKV
-469 SLVANE
+469 SLVADE
-475 RELLLEQ
+475 R
-482 ISQEAK
+482 
-488 NLLEHGKEL
+488 EL

-512 GIEPK
+512 RIDPK
-517 DITILCA
+517 DIAILC
-524 TNKDAL
+524 TRNEDAL
-530 EIKNYLQE
+530 EIKNYLQK
-538 NLSEIRPSTESSAQL
+538 NLSEIHPSTESSAKL

-566 EYALAE
+566 KYALAE
-572 EEYKPFYKH
+572 EPYKPFYKH

-594 IALFGFNPKKESVAG
+594 IALAGFNPKKESVAG

-629 ELALGCEDADEFL
+629 ELAVGYEDANEFL
-642 EKLEAK
+642 KKLEAK
-648 KIASFNSKGAQI
+648 EIASFNAKGTQI
-660 MTIHKSKGMQF
+660 MTIHASKGMQF

-681 KPNNESD
+681 KPKSNSSNQ
-688 KFLEEYNGTEL
+688 FLEEYSSTEL
-699 VCLYYRMKN
+699 MRLYYRMKN
-708 REVVDKDYARALE
+708 REVVDKDYARALD
-721 KEKAAKDHEEIN
+721 KEEAAKDHEETN
-733 AYYVAFTRA
+733 VYYVAFTRA
-742 ELGLVVV
+742 ELGLIVV
-749 AKDKDQKKDKKKD
+749 AKDK
-762 KEESKNKGMHEK
+762 KGMREK
-774 LDLKPLEE
+774 LDLAPLEE
-782 GEIAPVIASK
+782 GEIAPVISSQ
-792 KEPSNAS
+792 KEPSIPS
-799 VLIKPHA
+799 VVIKPHA

-817 PDSDYEKNND
+817 PSDYEKNND
-827 QEAINFGIAL
+827 QEAIHFGIAL

-850 KKSVLEYLNYHY
+850 KKSVLEYLNYHH
-862 GFYGLDHQALEESL
+862 GFYGLDYQALEESL
-876 ELFENDAEIQALFKN
+876 ELFENDAKIQALFKN
-891 LALKGEVAFLSR
+891 LALRGEVAFLFE

-910 VLLWDKGQNLY
+910 VLLWDRGQNLY

-937 QVSHYAEFLQTQAP
+937 QVSHYAAFLQTQAP

>member
-1 MDTNRQCMALK
+1 MDTKRQCMALK

-63 LQKENLESKEKS
+63 LQKENLENENEKEKS
-75 HKENIL
+75 QNIL

-86 KYHLDPSLVQNSAQK
+86 KYHLKPDLVRNSAPK

-141 DTEAHQQQLDER
+141 DTKVHQQQLNAS
-153 FLSALNSEQ
+153 FLNALNNKQ
-162 LEELSVFITQCL
+162 LEELSVFIAQCL
-174 SHNSYT
+174 SYDNYT
-180 SNSILKLLRSLRNK
+180 SDSILERLRFLKNK
-194 LYLFDPNKREPAF
+194 LYLFDPNKKEPAF
-207 DEEGFLEKPRNLNKQ
+207 DEEGFLEKLRSLNEQ
-222 IQSTEIASDSAKKA
+222 IQSIETASDRAKTA
-236 IKCDDFRGFLNSSL
+236 IKCDSFRGFLNSSL
-250 TWLKKKSEYNFFK
+250 TWLKKKSEYRDFK
-263 KLKNEIP
+263 KLKDEIP
-270 TLESECEAIEND
+270 TLESECEEIEND
-282 LKSYY
+282 LKRYY
-287 EARETAL
+287 EARESAL

-305 DKAISKIQALDFDAI
+305 DKATSKIQALDFDAI
-320 KDKVHALL
+320 KDKVHVLL
-328 SGYEEVPAEFFYF
+328 NGYEEMPAEFFYF

-397 AFRGGFSSLF
+397 AFRGSFSSLF

-414 YHDNLEFNHR
+414 YHDNLQFNHR
-424 SSPLIIHYVNTI
+424 SAPLIINYVNTI
-436 FKKAYQNSSTTYL
+436 FKKAYQNFPTAYL
-449 EQKYPETS
+449 EQKYPKAS
-457 RNKHATDGYVKV
+457 NNKHVTEGYVKV
-469 SLVANE
+469 SLVADE
-475 RELLLEQ
+475 R
-482 ISQEAK
+482 
-488 NLLEHGKEL
+488 EL

-502 LQEAKNLLEH
+502 LQEAQNLLEH
-512 GIEPK
+512 RIEPK

-524 TNKDAL
+524 TNDDAL

-538 NLSEIRPSTESSAQL
+538 RLSAIRPSTESSAKL

-572 EEYKPFYKH
+572 EPYKPFYKH

-594 IALFGFNPKKESVAG
+594 IALAGFNPKKESVAG
-609 FVWKVMELFELYT
+609 FVWKVMELFELYG
-622 ECAQICL
+622 EPAQSCL
-629 ELALGCEDADEFL
+629 ELAVGCEDANDFL

-648 KIASFNSKGAQI
+648 EIASFNLKGAQI
-660 MTIHKSKGMQF
+660 MTIHRSKGMQF

-681 KPNNESD
+681 NPNSSHSNQL
-688 KFLEEYNGTEL
+688 LEEYDGAEL
-699 VCLYYRMKN
+699 LRLYYRMKN
-708 REVVDKDYARALE
+708 REVVDKDYARALD
-721 KEKAAKDHEEIN
+721 KEEAAKDHEETN
-733 AYYVAFTRA
+733 VYYVAFTRA
-742 ELGLVVV
+742 ELGLIVV
-749 AKDKDQKKDKKKD
+749 AKDKDQKKDKKESK
-762 KEESKNKGMHEK
+762 KESKNKGMREK
-774 LDLKPLEE
+774 LDLFPLEE
-782 GEIAPVIASK
+782 GTIAPVISPQ
-792 KEPSNAS
+792 KEPLITSA
-799 VLIKPHA
+799 LIKPHA

-817 PDSDYEKNND
+817 PSDYEKNND

-837 HKGLEYQYAYRIP
+837 HKGLEYQYAYNIP
-850 KKSVLEYLNYHY
+850 KKSVLEYLNYHH
-862 GFYGLDHQALEESL
+862 GFYGLDYQALEESL

-891 LALKGEVAFLSR
+891 YALRGEAAFLFE

-937 QVSHYAEFLQTQAP
+937 QVSHYAAFLKTQAP

>member
-1 MDTNRQCMALK
+1 MDTKRQCMALK

-63 LQKENLESKEKS
+63 LQKENLEDEKEKEKS
-75 HKENIL
+75 QNIL

-86 KYHLDPSLVQNSAQK
+86 KYRLNPSFVQNRAQE

-141 DTEAHQQQLDER
+141 DTQAHQQQLNAS
-153 FLSALNSEQ
+153 FLSALDNKQ
-162 LEELSVFITQCL
+162 LEELSVFIAQCL
-174 SHNSYT
+174 SYDSYT
-180 SNSILKLLRSLRNK
+180 SDSVLEWLRFLKNK
-194 LYLFDPNKREPAF
+194 LYLFDPNKKDPVF
-207 DEEGFLEKPRNLNKQ
+207 NEEGFLEKLRSLNQQ
-222 IQSTEIASDSAKKA
+222 IQNIETASNEAKKA

-250 TWLKKKSEYNFFK
+250 TWLKKKGEYRYFK
-263 KLKNEIP
+263 KFKDEIP
-270 TLESECEAIEND
+270 TLESECEEIEND
-282 LKSYY
+282 LKRYY
-287 EARETAL
+287 EARESAL

-305 DKAISKIQALDFDAI
+305 DKATSKIQALDFDAI

-328 SGYEEVPAEFFYF
+328 NGYEEMPAEFFYF

-397 AFRGGFSSLF
+397 GFRGSFSSLF

-424 SSPLIIHYVNTI
+424 SSPLIINYVNTI
-436 FKKAYQNSSTTYL
+436 FKKAYQNSPTAYL
-449 EQKYPETS
+449 EQKYPKAS
-457 RNKHATDGYVKV
+457 SNKHARDGYVKV
-469 SLVANE
+469 SLVADE
-475 RELLLEQ
+475 R
-482 ISQEAK
+482 
-488 NLLEHGKEL
+488 EL

-512 GIEPK
+512 CIEPK
-517 DITILCA
+517 DITLLCA
-524 TNKDAL
+524 TNDDAL
-530 EIKNYLQE
+530 EIKNYLQK
-538 NLSEIRPSTESSAQL
+538 NLSAIHPSTESSAKL

-572 EEYKPFYKH
+572 EPYKPFYKH

-594 IALFGFNPKKESVAG
+594 IALAGFNPKKESVAG
-609 FVWKVMELFELYT
+609 FVWKVMEWFELYT

-629 ELALGCEDADEFL
+629 ELAVGCEDANEFL
-642 EKLEAK
+642 EKLETK
-648 KIASFNSKGAQI
+648 EIASFKAEGAQI

-681 KPNNESD
+681 KPKSNNSNQ
-688 KFLEEYNGTEL
+688 FLEEYSGTEL
-699 VCLYYRMKN
+699 TCLYYRMKN
-708 REVVDKDYARALE
+708 REVVDKDYARALD
-721 KEKAAKDHEEIN
+721 KEEAAKDHEETN
-733 AYYVAFTRA
+733 VYYVAFTRA
-742 ELGLVVV
+742 ELGLIVV
-749 AKDKDQKKDKKKD
+749 AKDKDQKKDKK
-762 KEESKNKGMHEK
+762 ESKNKGMREK
-774 LDLKPLEE
+774 LDLAPLEE
-782 GEIAPVIASK
+782 GEIAPVISSQ
-792 KEPSNAS
+792 KEPSSAS
-799 VLIKPHA
+799 VVIKPHA

-817 PDSDYEKNND
+817 PSDYEKNND

-837 HKGLEYQYAYRIP
+837 HKGLECQYAYRIP
-850 KKSVLEYLNYHY
+850 KKSVLEYLNYHH
-862 GFYGLDHQALEESL
+862 GFYGLDYQALEESL
-876 ELFENDAEIQALFKN
+876 ELFENDAKIQALFKN
-891 LALKGEVAFLSR
+891 LALRGEVAFLFE

-910 VLLWDKGQNLY
+910 VLLWDRGQNLY

-928 QNYQQSHKA
+928 QNYQQSHKV
-937 QVSHYAEFLQTQAP
+937 QVSHYAAFLQTQAP

>member
-1 MDTNRQCMALK
+1 MALK

-63 LQKENLESKEKS
+63 LQKEDLENEKEKS
-75 HKENIL
+75 QNIL

-86 KYHLDPSLVQNSAQK
+86 KYHLDPSLVRNSAQK

-141 DTEAHQQQLDER
+141 DTKAHQRQLNEG
-153 FLSALNSEQ
+153 FLSALNNEQ

-174 SHNSYT
+174 SYDNYT
-180 SNSILKLLRSLRNK
+180 SDSILERLRFLKNK
-194 LYLFDPNKREPAF
+194 LYLFDPNKKEPAF
-207 DEEGFLEKPRNLNKQ
+207 DEEGFLEKLRSLNQQ
-222 IQSTEIASDSAKKA
+222 IQSIETASDRAKTA

-250 TWLKKKSEYNFFK
+250 TWLEKKSEYQSFK
-263 KLKNEIP
+263 KLKSEIP
-270 TLESECEAIEND
+270 TLESECEEIEND
-282 LKSYY
+282 LKRYY
-287 EARETAL
+287 EAKETAI

-305 DKAISKIQALDFDAI
+305 DNATSKIQALDFDAI
-320 KDKVHALL
+320 KDKVHVLL
-328 SGYEEVPAEFFYF
+328 NGYEEMPAEFFYF

-397 AFRGGFSSLF
+397 AFRGSFSSLF

-424 SSPLIIHYVNTI
+424 SAPLIINYVNTI
-436 FKKAYQNSSTTYL
+436 FKKAYQNSPTAYL
-449 EQKYPETS
+449 EQKYPKTS
-457 RNKHATDGYVKV
+457 PNKHATDGYVKV
-469 SLVANE
+469 SLVADE
-475 RELLLEQ
+475 R
-482 ISQEAK
+482 
-488 NLLEHGKEL
+488 EL

-502 LQEAKNLLEH
+502 LQEAQNLLEH
-512 GIEPK
+512 RIEPK

-524 TNKDAL
+524 TNDDAL

-538 NLSEIRPSTESSAQL
+538 NLSAIRPNTESSANL

-572 EEYKPFYKH
+572 EPYKPFYKH

-594 IALFGFNPKKESVAG
+594 IALPGFNPKKESMAS
-609 FVWKVMELFELYT
+609 FVWKVMEQFKLYG
-622 ECAQICL
+622 EPAQICL
-629 ELALGCEDADEFL
+629 ELAIGCGDADGFL

-648 KIASFNSKGAQI
+648 SIASSHSKGAQI

-681 KPNNESD
+681 KPNSNHSNQ
-688 KFLEEYNGTEL
+688 FLEEYDGTEL
-699 VCLYYRMKN
+699 LRLYYRMKN
-708 REVVDKDYARALE
+708 REVVDKDYARALD
-721 KEKAAKDHEEIN
+721 KEEAAKDHEEIN
-733 AYYVAFTRA
+733 VYYVAFTRA
-742 ELGLVVV
+742 ELGLIVV
-749 AKDKDQKKDKKKD
+749 AKDKKESKK
-762 KEESKNKGMHEK
+762 ESKNKTMREK
-774 LDLKPLEE
+774 LDLVPLEE
-782 GEIAPVIASK
+782 GEITPVISSQ
-792 KEPSNAS
+792 KEPLIAS
-799 VLIKPHA
+799 VVIKPHA

-817 PDSDYEKNND
+817 PSDYEKNND

-837 HKGLEYQYAYRIP
+837 HKGLEYQYAYNIP
-850 KKSVLEYLNYHY
+850 KQSVLEYLNYHH
-862 GFYGLDHQALEESL
+862 GFYGLDYQALEESL
-876 ELFENDAEIQALFKN
+876 ELFENDAEIQVLFKN
-891 LALKGEVAFLSR
+891 YALRGEAAFLFE

-910 VLLWDKGQNLY
+910 VLLWDRGQNLY

-937 QVSHYAEFLQTQAP
+937 QVSHYAEFLKTQAP

>member
-1 MDTNRQCMALK
+1 MDTKRQCMALK

-63 LQKENLESKEKS
+63 LQKENLEDEKEKEKS
-75 HKENIL
+75 QNIL

-86 KYHLDPSLVQNSAQK
+86 KYRLDPSLVQNSAQK

-141 DTEAHQQQLDER
+141 DTKAHQQQLNAS
-153 FLSALNSEQ
+153 FLSALDNKQ
-162 LEELSVFITQCL
+162 LEELSVFIAQCL
-174 SHNSYT
+174 SYDSYT
-180 SNSILKLLRSLRNK
+180 SDSILERLRFLKDK
-194 LYLFDPNKREPAF
+194 LYLFDPNKKEPAF
-207 DEEGFLEKPRNLNKQ
+207 DEEGFLEKLRSLNQQ
-222 IQSTEIASDSAKKA
+222 IQNIETASDTAKKA

-250 TWLKKKSEYNFFK
+250 TWLEKKSEYRYFK
-263 KLKNEIP
+263 KFKDEIP
-270 TLESECEAIEND
+270 TLESECEEIEND
-282 LKSYY
+282 LKRYY
-287 EARETAL
+287 EARESAL

-305 DKAISKIQALDFDAI
+305 DRATSKIQALDFDAI

-328 SGYEEVPAEFFYF
+328 NGYEEMPAEFFYF
-341 RLDSKIAHILID
+341 RLDSRIAHILID

-370 DEIKAGIGQAKWH
+370 DEIKAGIGQAKWR

-397 AFRGGFSSLF
+397 GFRGSFSSLF

-414 YHDNLEFNHR
+414 YHDNLPFNHR
-424 SSPLIIHYVNTI
+424 SSPLIINYVNTI
-436 FKKAYQNSSTTYL
+436 FKKAYQNSPTAYL
-449 EQKYPETS
+449 EQKYPKAS
-457 RNKHATDGYVKV
+457 SNKHARDGYVKV
-469 SLVANE
+469 SLVADE
-475 RELLLEQ
+475 R
-482 ISQEAK
+482 
-488 NLLEHGKEL
+488 EL

-512 GIEPK
+512 RIDPK
-517 DITILCA
+517 DITLLCA
-524 TNKDAL
+524 TNDDAL
-530 EIKNYLQE
+530 EIKNYLQK
-538 NLSEIRPSTESSAQL
+538 NLSAIRPSTESSAKL

-572 EEYKPFYKH
+572 EPYKPFYKH

-586 AGYLHDDA
+586 AGYLHDDV
-594 IALFGFNPKKESVAG
+594 IALAAFNPKKESVAG
-609 FVWKVMELFELYT
+609 FVWKVMEWFELYT

-629 ELALGCEDADEFL
+629 ELAVGCEDANEFL

-648 KIASFNSKGAQI
+648 EIASFKAEGAQI

-681 KPNNESD
+681 KPKTNNSNQ
-688 KFLEEYNGTEL
+688 FLEEYSGTEL
-699 VCLYYRMKN
+699 TRLYYRMKN
-708 REVVDKDYARALE
+708 REVVDKDYARTLD
-721 KEKAAKDHEEIN
+721 KEEAAKDHEETN
-733 AYYVAFTRA
+733 VYYVAFTRA
-742 ELGLVVV
+742 ELGLIVV
-749 AKDKDQKKDKKKD
+749 AKDKDQKKDKK
-762 KEESKNKGMHEK
+762 ESKNKGMREK
-774 LDLKPLEE
+774 LDLAPLEE
-782 GEIAPVIASK
+782 GEIAPVISSQ
-792 KEPSNAS
+792 KEPSPES

-817 PDSDYEKNND
+817 PSDYEKNND

-850 KKSVLEYLNYHY
+850 KKSVLEYLNYHH
-862 GFYGLDHQALEESL
+862 GFYGLDYQALEESL
-876 ELFENDAEIQALFKN
+876 ELFENDAKIQALFKN
-891 LALKGEVAFLSR
+891 LALRGEVAFLFE

-937 QVSHYAEFLQTQAP
+937 QVSHYAAFLQTQAP

>member
-1 MDTNRQCMALK
+1 MDTKRQCMALK

-63 LQKENLESKEKS
+63 LQKENFEDEKEKEKS
-75 HKENIL
+75 QNIL

-86 KYHLDPSLVQNSAQK
+86 KYRLDPSFVQNSAQK

-141 DTEAHQQQLDER
+141 DTKVHQQQLNES
-153 FLSALNSEQ
+153 FLSALNNEQ
-162 LEELSVFITQCL
+162 LNELSVFIAQCL
-174 SHNSYT
+174 SYDNYT
-180 SNSILKLLRSLRNK
+180 SDSILERLRFLKNK
-194 LYLFDPNKREPAF
+194 LYLFDPNKKEPAF
-207 DEEGFLEKPRNLNKQ
+207 DEKGFLEKLRSLNEQ
-222 IQSTEIASDSAKKA
+222 IQSIETASDKAKTA
-236 IKCDDFRGFLNSSL
+236 IKCDSFRGFLNSSL
-250 TWLKKKSEYNFFK
+250 TWLEKKSEYLYFK
-263 KLKNEIP
+263 KLKSGIP
-270 TLESECEAIEND
+270 TLESECEEIEND
-282 LKSYY
+282 LKRYY
-287 EARETAL
+287 EAKETAI

-305 DKAISKIQALDFDAI
+305 DNATSKIQALDFDAI
-320 KDKVHALL
+320 KDKVHVLL
-328 SGYEEVPAEFFYF
+328 NGYEEMPAEFFYF
-341 RLDSKIAHILID
+341 RLDSKIVHILID

-397 AFRGGFSSLF
+397 SFRGSFSSLF

-424 SSPLIIHYVNTI
+424 SSPLIINYVNTI
-436 FKKAYQNSSTTYL
+436 FKKAYQNSPTAYL
-449 EQKYPETS
+449 EQKYPKAS
-457 RNKHATDGYVKV
+457 SNNHARDGYVKV
-469 SLVANE
+469 SLVADE
-475 RELLLEQ
+475 R
-482 ISQEAK
+482 
-488 NLLEHGKEL
+488 EL

-502 LQEAKNLLEH
+502 LQEAQNLLEH
-512 GIEPK
+512 RIDPK

-524 TNKDAL
+524 RNKDAL
-530 EIKNYLQE
+530 EIKDYLQKH
-538 NLSEIRPSTESSAQL
+538 LSAIRPSTESSAKL

-572 EEYKPFYKH
+572 EPYKPFYKH

-594 IALFGFNPKKESVAG
+594 IALAGFNPKKESVAG
-609 FVWKVMELFELYT
+609 FVWKVMEWFELYT

-629 ELALGCEDADEFL
+629 ELAVGCEDANEFL

-648 KIASFNSKGAQI
+648 EIASFKAEGAQI

-681 KPNNESD
+681 KPKSNNSNQ
-688 KFLEEYNGTEL
+688 FLEEYSGTEL
-699 VCLYYRMKN
+699 THLYYRMKN
-708 REVVDKDYARALE
+708 REVVDKDYARVLD
-721 KEKAAKDHEEIN
+721 KEEAAKDHEETN
-733 AYYVAFTRA
+733 VYYVAFTRA
-742 ELGLVVV
+742 ELGLIVV
-749 AKDKDQKKDKKKD
+749 AKDK
-762 KEESKNKGMHEK
+762 KGMREK
-774 LDLKPLEE
+774 LDLVPLEE
-782 GEIAPVIASK
+782 GTIAPVISSQ
-792 KEPSNAS
+792 KEPSSTS

-817 PDSDYEKNND
+817 PSDYEKNND
-827 QEAINFGIAL
+827 QEAIHFGIAL

-850 KKSVLEYLNYHY
+850 KKSVLEYLNYHH
-862 GFYGLDHQALEESL
+862 GFYGLDYQALEESL
-876 ELFENDAEIQALFKN
+876 ELFENDAKIQALFKN
-891 LALKGEVAFLSR
+891 LALRGEVAFLFE

-937 QVSHYAEFLQTQAP
+937 QVSHYAAFLQTQAP

>member
-1 MDTNRQCMALK
+1 MDTKRQCMALK

-63 LQKENLESKEKS
+63 LQQENLENEKEKS
-75 HKENIL
+75 QNIL

-86 KYHLDPSLVQNSAQK
+86 KYRLNPSFVRNSAPK

-141 DTEAHQQQLDER
+141 DTKAHQQQLNES
-153 FLSALNSEQ
+153 FLSALNSKQ
-162 LEELSVFITQCL
+162 LEELSVFIAQCL
-174 SHNSYT
+174 SYDNCT
-180 SNSILKLLRSLRNK
+180 SDFILERLRFLKNK
-194 LYLFDPNKREPAF
+194 LYLFDPNKKEPAF
-207 DEEGFLEKPRNLNKQ
+207 DEKGFLEKLRSLNQQ
-222 IQSTEIASDSAKKA
+222 IQSIETASDRAKTA
-236 IKCDDFRGFLNSSL
+236 IKCDSFRGFLNSSL
-250 TWLKKKSEYNFFK
+250 TWLEKKSEYQSFK

-270 TLESECEAIEND
+270 TLESECEEIEND
-282 LKSYY
+282 LKRYY
-287 EARETAL
+287 EAKETAI

-305 DKAISKIQALDFDAI
+305 DNATSKIQALDFDAI
-320 KDKVHALL
+320 KDKVHVLL
-328 SGYEEVPAEFFYF
+328 NGYEEMPAEFFYF

-370 DEIKAGIGQAKWH
+370 DEIKAGIGQAKWQ

-397 AFRGGFSSLF
+397 AFRGSFSSLF

-414 YHDNLEFNHR
+414 YHDNLQFNHR
-424 SSPLIIHYVNTI
+424 SAPLIIDYVNTI
-436 FKKAYQNSSTTYL
+436 FKKAYQNSPTAYL
-449 EQKYPETS
+449 EQKYPKAS
-457 RNKHATDGYVKV
+457 NDKHARDGYVKV
-469 SLVANE
+469 SLVADE
-475 RELLLEQ
+475 R
-482 ISQEAK
+482 
-488 NLLEHGKEL
+488 EL

-502 LQEAKNLLEH
+502 LQEAQNLLKH
-512 GIEPK
+512 RIDPK

-524 TNKDAL
+524 TNDDAL

-538 NLSEIRPSTESSAQL
+538 RLSAICPSTESSAKL

-566 EYALAE
+566 RYALAE
-572 EEYKPFYKH
+572 EPYKPFYKH

-594 IALFGFNPKKESVAG
+594 IALAGFNPKKESVAG
-609 FVWKVMELFELYT
+609 FVWKVMELFELYG
-622 ECAQICL
+622 EPAQICL
-629 ELALGCEDADEFL
+629 ELAVGCEDADRFL

-648 KIASFNSKGAQI
+648 SIASSHSKGTQI

-681 KPNNESD
+681 KPNSSHSNQL
-688 KFLEEYNGTEL
+688 LEEYDGAEL
-699 VCLYYRMKN
+699 LRLYYRMKN
-708 REVVDKDYARALE
+708 REVVDKDYARALD
-721 KEKAAKDHEEIN
+721 KEEAAKDYEEIN
-733 AYYVAFTRA
+733 VYYVAFTRA
-742 ELGLVVV
+742 ELGLIVV
-749 AKDKDQKKDKKKD
+749 AKDKKESKK
-762 KEESKNKGMHEK
+762 ESKNKKMRER
-774 LDLKPLEE
+774 LDLVPLEE
-782 GEIAPVIASK
+782 GEIMPVISPQ
-792 KEPSNAS
+792 KEPLITST
-799 VLIKPHA
+799 LIKPHA

-817 PDSDYEKNND
+817 PSDYEKNND

-837 HKGLEYQYAYRIP
+837 HKGLEYQYAYNIP
-850 KKSVLEYLNYHY
+850 KKSVLEYLNYHH
-862 GFYGLDHQALEESL
+862 GFYGLDYQALEESL
-876 ELFENDAEIQALFKN
+876 ELFENDMEIQTLFKN
-891 LALKGEVAFLSR
+891 HALRGEAAFLFE

-937 QVSHYAEFLQTQAP
+937 QVSHYAEFLKTQAP
-951 HFKIQA
+951 YFKIQA

>member
-1 MDTNRQCMALK
+1 MDTKRQCMALK

-50 AEMKERILDYLKI
+50 TEMKERILDYLKI
-63 LQKENLESKEKS
+63 LQKENLEDEKEKEKS
-75 HKENIL
+75 QNIL

-86 KYHLDPSLVQNSAQK
+86 KYRLDPSFVQNSAQK

-141 DTEAHQQQLDER
+141 DTKAHQQQLNES
-153 FLSALNSEQ
+153 FLSALDNKQ
-162 LEELSVFITQCL
+162 LEELSVFIAQCL
-174 SHNSYT
+174 SYDGYT
-180 SNSILKLLRSLRNK
+180 SDSVLERLRFLKNK
-194 LYLFDPNKREPAF
+194 LYLFDPNKKKPAF
-207 DEEGFLEKPRNLNKQ
+207 DEKGFLDKLRSLNRQ
-222 IQSTEIASDSAKKA
+222 IQSVETASDTAKKA

-250 TWLKKKSEYNFFK
+250 TWLEKKSEYRYFK
-263 KLKNEIP
+263 KFKDEIP
-270 TLESECEAIEND
+270 TLESECEEIEND
-282 LKSYY
+282 LKRYY
-287 EARETAL
+287 EARESAL

-305 DKAISKIQALDFDAI
+305 DKATSKIQALDFDAI

-328 SGYEEVPAEFFYF
+328 NGYEEMPAEFFYF

-397 AFRGGFSSLF
+397 GFRGSFSSLF

-414 YHDNLEFNHR
+414 YHDNLQFNHR
-424 SSPLIIHYVNTI
+424 SSPLIINYVNTI
-436 FKKAYQNSSTTYL
+436 FKKAYQNSPTAYL
-449 EQKYPETS
+449 EQKYPKAS
-457 RNKHATDGYVKV
+457 SNKHARDGYVKV
-469 SLVANE
+469 SLVADE
-475 RELLLEQ
+475 R
-482 ISQEAK
+482 
-488 NLLEHGKEL
+488 EL

-512 GIEPK
+512 RIDPK
-517 DITILCA
+517 DITLLCA
-524 TNKDAL
+524 TNDDAL
-530 EIKNYLQE
+530 EIKNYLQK
-538 NLSEIRPSTESSAQL
+538 NLSTIRPSTESSAKL
-553 SQFVESKIIKNAL
+553 SQFVESKIIKHAL

-572 EEYKPFYKH
+572 EPYKPFYKH

-594 IALFGFNPKKESVAG
+594 IALPGFNPKKESVAG
-609 FVWKVMELFELYT
+609 FVWKVMEWFELYT

-629 ELALGCEDADEFL
+629 ELAVGCEDANEFL

-648 KIASFNSKGAQI
+648 EIVSFNAKGTQI
-660 MTIHKSKGMQF
+660 MTIHASKGMQF

-681 KPNNESD
+681 KPKSNNSNQ
-688 KFLEEYNGTEL
+688 FLEEYSGTEL
-699 VCLYYRMKN
+699 TRLYYRMKN
-708 REVVDKDYARALE
+708 REVVDKDYARALD
-721 KEKAAKDHEEIN
+721 KEEAAKNHEETN
-733 AYYVAFTRA
+733 VYYVAFTRA
-742 ELGLVVV
+742 ELGLIVV
-749 AKDKDQKKDKKKD
+749 AKDKNQKKDKK
-762 KEESKNKGMHEK
+762 ESKNKGMHEK
-774 LDLKPLEE
+774 LDLAPLEE
-782 GEIAPVIASK
+782 GEIAPVISSQ
-792 KEPSNAS
+792 KESSSAS
-799 VLIKPHA
+799 VVIKPHA

-817 PDSDYEKNND
+817 PSDYEKNND
-827 QEAINFGIAL
+827 QEAIHFGIAL

-850 KKSVLEYLNYHY
+850 KKSVLEYLNYHH
-862 GFYGLDHQALEESL
+862 GFYGLDYQALEESL
-876 ELFENDAEIQALFKN
+876 ELFENDAKIQALFKN
-891 LALKGEVAFLSR
+891 LALKGEVAFLFE

-937 QVSHYAEFLQTQAP
+937 QVSHYAAFLQTQAP

>member
-1 MDTNRQCMALK
+1 MALK

-63 LQKENLESKEKS
+63 LQKENLEDEKEKEKS
-75 HKENIL
+75 QNIL

-86 KYHLDPSLVQNSAQK
+86 KYRLDPSLVQNRAQK

-141 DTEAHQQQLDER
+141 DTKAHQQRLNAS
-153 FLSALNSEQ
+153 FLSALNNEQ

-174 SHNSYT
+174 SYDSYT
-180 SNSILKLLRSLRNK
+180 SDSILERLRFLKNK
-194 LYLFDPNKREPAF
+194 LYLFDPNKKEPAF
-207 DEEGFLEKPRNLNKQ
+207 DEEGFLEKLRSLNQQ
-222 IQSTEIASDSAKKA
+222 IQSVETASNEAKKA
-236 IKCDDFRGFLNSSL
+236 IKSDDFRGFLNSSL
-250 TWLKKKSEYNFFK
+250 TWLEKKSEYRYFK
-263 KLKNEIP
+263 KFKDEIP
-270 TLESECEAIEND
+270 TLESECEEIEND
-282 LKSYY
+282 LKRYY
-287 EARETAL
+287 EARESAL

-305 DKAISKIQALDFDAI
+305 DKATSKIQALDFDAI

-328 SGYEEVPAEFFYF
+328 NGYEEMPAEFFYF
-341 RLDSKIAHILID
+341 RLDSRIAHILID

-397 AFRGGFSSLF
+397 GFRGSFSSLF

-414 YHDNLEFNHR
+414 YHDNLPFNHR
-424 SSPLIIHYVNTI
+424 SSPLIINYVNTI
-436 FKKAYQNSSTTYL
+436 FKKAYQNSPTAYL
-449 EQKYPETS
+449 EQKYPKAS
-457 RNKHATDGYVKV
+457 SNNHARDGYVKV
-469 SLVANE
+469 SLVADE
-475 RELLLEQ
+475 R
-482 ISQEAK
+482 
-488 NLLEHGKEL
+488 EL

-512 GIEPK
+512 RIDPK
-517 DITILCA
+517 DITLLCA
-524 TNKDAL
+524 TNDDAL
-530 EIKNYLQE
+530 EIKNYLQK
-538 NLSEIRPSTESSAQL
+538 NLSTIRPSTESSAKL

-572 EEYKPFYKH
+572 EPYKPFYKH

-594 IALFGFNPKKESVAG
+594 IALAGFNPKKESMAG

-629 ELALGCEDADEFL
+629 ELAVGCEDANEFL

-648 KIASFNSKGAQI
+648 EIASFKAEGAQI

-681 KPNNESD
+681 KPKTNNSNQ
-688 KFLEEYNGTEL
+688 FLEEYSGTEL
-699 VCLYYRMKN
+699 TRLYYRMKN
-708 REVVDKDYARALE
+708 REVVDKDYARVLD
-721 KEKAAKDHEEIN
+721 KEEAAKNHEETN
-733 AYYVAFTRA
+733 VYYVAFTRA

-749 AKDKDQKKDKKKD
+749 AKDKDQKKDKK
-762 KEESKNKGMHEK
+762 ESKNKGMREK
-774 LDLKPLEE
+774 LDLAPLEE
-782 GEIAPVIASK
+782 GEIVPVISSQ
-792 KEPSNAS
+792 KEPSSAS
-799 VLIKPHA
+799 VVIKPHA

-817 PDSDYEKNND
+817 PSDYEKNND
-827 QEAINFGIAL
+827 QEAIHFGIAL

-850 KKSVLEYLNYHY
+850 KKSVLEYLNYHH
-862 GFYGLDHQALEESL
+862 GFYGLDYQALEESL
-876 ELFENDAEIQALFKN
+876 ELFENDAKIQALFKN
-891 LALKGEVAFLSR
+891 LALRGEVAFLFE

-937 QVSHYAEFLQTQAP
+937 QVSHYAAFLQTQAP

>member
-1 MDTNRQCMALK
+1 MDTKRQCMALK

-63 LQKENLESKEKS
+63 LQKENLEDEKEKEKS
-75 HKENIL
+75 QNIL

-86 KYHLDPSLVQNSAQK
+86 KYHLNPNLVQNSAQK

-141 DTEAHQQQLDER
+141 DTKAHQQQLNES
-153 FLSALNSEQ
+153 FLSALNGGQ
-162 LEELSVFITQCL
+162 LEELSTFIAQCL

-180 SNSILKLLRSLRNK
+180 SDSTLERLRFLKNK
-194 LYLFDPNKREPAF
+194 LYLFDPNKKEIAF
-207 DEEGFLEKPRNLNKQ
+207 DEEGFLEKLRSLNQQ
-222 IQSTEIASDSAKKA
+222 IQSIETASNEAKKA

-250 TWLKKKSEYNFFK
+250 TWLEKKSEYRDFK
-263 KLKNEIP
+263 KLKDEIP
-270 TLESECEAIEND
+270 ALESECEEIEND
-282 LKSYY
+282 LKRYY
-287 EARETAL
+287 EAREIAL

-305 DKAISKIQALDFDAI
+305 DKATSKIQALDFDAI

-328 SGYEEVPAEFFYF
+328 KGYEEVPAEFFYF
-341 RLDSKIAHILID
+341 RLDSRIAHILID

-370 DEIKAGIGQAKWH
+370 DEIKAGIGQAKWN

-397 AFRGGFSSLF
+397 AFRGSFSSLF

-414 YHDNLEFNHR
+414 YHDNLQFNHR
-424 SSPLIIHYVNTI
+424 SSPLIINYVNTI
-436 FKKAYQNSSTTYL
+436 FKKAYQNSPTTYL
-449 EQKYPETS
+449 DQKYPKAS
-457 RNKHATDGYVKV
+457 SNKHATDGYVKV

-482 ISQEAK
+482 I
-488 NLLEHGKEL
+488 
-497 LLEQI
+497 

-512 GIEPK
+512 RIEPK
-517 DITILCA
+517 DITLLCA
-524 TNKDAL
+524 TNDDAL

-538 NLSEIRPSTESSAQL
+538 NLSAIRPSTESSANL

-566 EYALAE
+566 KYALAE
-572 EEYKPFYKH
+572 EPYKPFYKH

-594 IALFGFNPKKESVAG
+594 IALAGFNPKKESVAG
-609 FVWKVMELFELYT
+609 FVWKVMELFELYG

-629 ELALGCEDADEFL
+629 ELAVGCEDADGFL

-648 KIASFNSKGAQI
+648 KIASFNLKGAQI

-681 KPNNESD
+681 KPKSNNSNQ
-688 KFLEEYNGTEL
+688 FLEEYNGAEL
-699 VCLYYRMKN
+699 LRLYYRMKN
-708 REVVDKDYARALE
+708 REVVDKDYARALD
-721 KEKAAKDHEEIN
+721 KEKAAKDHEETN
-733 AYYVAFTRA
+733 VYYVAFTRA
-742 ELGLVVV
+742 ELGLIVV
-749 AKDKDQKKDKKKD
+749 AKDKGQKKDQ
-762 KEESKNKGMHEK
+762 KESESKGMCEK
-774 LDLKPLEE
+774 LDLAPLEE
-782 GEIAPVIASK
+782 GEIAPVISSQ
-792 KEPSNAS
+792 KEPLIAS
-799 VLIKPHA
+799 VVIKPHA

-817 PDSDYEKNND
+817 PSDYEKNND

-837 HKGLEYQYAYRIP
+837 HKGLEYQYAYNIP
-850 KKSVLEYLNYHY
+850 KKSVLEYLNYHH

-876 ELFENDAEIQALFKN
+876 ELFENDIEIQALFKN
-891 LALKGEVAFLSR
+891 LALKGEAAFLFE

-937 QVSHYAEFLQTQAP
+937 QVSHYAAFLQTQAP

>member
-1 MDTNRQCMALK
+1 MDTKRQCMALK

-63 LQKENLESKEKS
+63 LQKENLEDEKEKEKS
-75 HKENIL
+75 QNIL

-86 KYHLDPSLVQNSAQK
+86 KYRLNPSLVQNRAQE

-131 GLSANFEVNE
+131 GLSTNFEVNE
-141 DTEAHQQQLDER
+141 DTKAHQQQLNAS
-153 FLSALNSEQ
+153 FLSALDNEQ
-162 LEELSVFITQCL
+162 LEELSVFIAQCL
-174 SHNSYT
+174 SYDNYT
-180 SNSILKLLRSLRNK
+180 SDSILERLRSLKNK
-194 LYLFDPNKREPAF
+194 LYLFDPNRKEPVF
-207 DEEGFLEKPRNLNKQ
+207 DEEGFLEKLRSLNQQ
-222 IQSTEIASDSAKKA
+222 IQSIETASDRAKIA

-250 TWLKKKSEYNFFK
+250 TWLEKKSEYIYFK
-263 KLKNEIP
+263 KLKDEIP
-270 TLESECEAIEND
+270 TLESECEEIEND
-282 LKSYY
+282 LKRYY
-287 EARETAL
+287 EAREIAL

-305 DKAISKIQALDFDAI
+305 DKATSKIQALDFDAI

-328 SGYEEVPAEFFYF
+328 NGYEELPAEFFYF

-370 DEIKAGIGQAKWH
+370 DEIKAGIGQAKWQ

-397 AFRGGFSSLF
+397 AFRGSFSSLF

-424 SSPLIIHYVNTI
+424 SSPLIINYVNTI
-436 FKKAYQNSSTTYL
+436 FKKAYQNSPTTYL
-449 EQKYPETS
+449 EQKYPKDS
-457 RNKHATDGYVKV
+457 SNKHARDGYVKV
-469 SLVANE
+469 SLVADE
-475 RELLLEQ
+475 R
-482 ISQEAK
+482 
-488 NLLEHGKEL
+488 EL

-512 GIEPK
+512 RIEPK

-524 TNKDAL
+524 TNDDAL

-538 NLSEIRPSTESSAQL
+538 NLSAIRPSTESSANL

-566 EYALAE
+566 KYALAE
-572 EEYKPFYKH
+572 EPYKPFYKH

-594 IALFGFNPKKESVAG
+594 IALPGFNPKKESVAG
-609 FVWKVMELFELYT
+609 FVWKVMEWFELYG

-629 ELALGCEDADEFL
+629 ELAVGCEDANEFL

-648 KIASFNSKGAQI
+648 EIASFNLKGAQI

-681 KPNNESD
+681 KPKSNNSNQ
-688 KFLEEYNGTEL
+688 FLEEYNGTEL
-699 VCLYYRMKN
+699 LRLYYRMKN
-708 REVVDKDYARALE
+708 REVVDKDYARALD
-721 KEKAAKDHEEIN
+721 KEEAAKDHEETN
-733 AYYVAFTRA
+733 VYYVAFTRA
-742 ELGLVVV
+742 ELGLIVV
-749 AKDKDQKKDKKKD
+749 AKDKDQKKDKK
-762 KEESKNKGMHEK
+762 ESKSKGMREK
-774 LDLKPLEE
+774 LDLFPLEE
-782 GEIAPVIASK
+782 GAIAPVISSQ
-792 KEPSNAS
+792 KEPLIAS

-817 PDSDYEKNND
+817 PSDYEKNND

-837 HKGLEYQYAYRIP
+837 HKGLEYQYAYNIP
-850 KKSVLEYLNYHY
+850 KKSVLEYLNYHH
-862 GFYGLDHQALEESL
+862 GFYGLDYQALEESL
-876 ELFENDAEIQALFKN
+876 ELFENDAKIQALFKN
-891 LALKGEVAFLSR
+891 LALRGEVAFLFE

-937 QVSHYAEFLQTQAP
+937 QVSHYAAFLQTQAP

>member
-1 MDTNRQCMALK
+1 MDTKRQCMALK

-63 LQKENLESKEKS
+63 LQKENLENENEKEKS
-75 HKENIL
+75 QNIL

-86 KYHLDPSLVQNSAQK
+86 KYRLNPDLVRNSAQN

-141 DTEAHQQQLDER
+141 DTKAHQQQLNES
-153 FLSALNSEQ
+153 FLSALNNKQ
-162 LEELSVFITQCL
+162 LEELSVFIAQCL
-174 SHNSYT
+174 SYDSYT
-180 SNSILKLLRSLRNK
+180 SDSILERLRFLKNK
-194 LYLFDPNKREPAF
+194 LYLFDSNEKEPAF
-207 DEEGFLEKPRNLNKQ
+207 DEEGFLEKLRSLNQQ
-222 IQSTEIASDSAKKA
+222 IQSIETASNKAKTA
-236 IKCDDFRGFLNSSL
+236 IKCDDFRGVLNSSL
-250 TWLKKKSEYNFFK
+250 TWLKKKSEYRDFK

-270 TLESECEAIEND
+270 TLESECEEIEND
-282 LKSYY
+282 LKRYY
-287 EARETAL
+287 EAREIAL

-305 DKAISKIQALDFDAI
+305 DKATSKIQALDFDAI

-328 SGYEEVPAEFFYF
+328 KGYEEVPAEFFYF

-370 DEIKAGIGQAKWH
+370 DEIKAGIGQAKWQ

-397 AFRGGFSSLF
+397 AFRGSFSSLF

-414 YHDNLEFNHR
+414 YHDNLQFNHR
-424 SSPLIIHYVNTI
+424 SSPLIINYVNTI
-436 FKKAYQNSSTTYL
+436 FKKAYQNSPTAYL
-449 EQKYPETS
+449 EQKYPKAS
-457 RNKHATDGYVKV
+457 QNKHATDGYVKV

-482 ISQEAK
+482 I
-488 NLLEHGKEL
+488 
-497 LLEQI
+497 

-512 GIEPK
+512 RIEPK

-524 TNKDAL
+524 TNDDAL

-538 NLSEIRPSTESSAQL
+538 NLSAIRPSTESSAKL

-572 EEYKPFYKH
+572 EPYKPFYKH

-594 IALFGFNPKKESVAG
+594 IALPGFNPKKESVAG
-609 FVWKVMELFELYT
+609 FVWRVMELFELYG
-622 ECAQICL
+622 ERAQICL
-629 ELALGCEDADEFL
+629 ELAVGCEDADGFL

-648 KIASFNSKGAQI
+648 KIASFNLKGAQI
-660 MTIHKSKGMQF
+660 MTIHASKGMQF

-681 KPNNESD
+681 KPRSNNSNQ
-688 KFLEEYNGTEL
+688 FLEEYNGTEL
-699 VCLYYRMKN
+699 VRLYYRMKN
-708 REVVDKDYARALE
+708 REVVDKDYARALD
-721 KEKAAKDHEEIN
+721 KEKAAKENEETN
-733 AYYVAFTRA
+733 VYYVAFTRA
-742 ELGLVVV
+742 ELGLIVV
-749 AKDKDQKKDKKKD
+749 AKDKGQKKDQ
-762 KEESKNKGMHEK
+762 KESESKGMREK
-774 LDLKPLEE
+774 LDLAPLEE
-782 GEIAPVIASK
+782 GEIAPVISSQ
-792 KEPSNAS
+792 KEPLIAS

-837 HKGLEYQYAYRIP
+837 HKGLEYQYAYNIP
-850 KKSVLEYLNYHY
+850 KKSVLEYLNYHH
-862 GFYGLDHQALEESL
+862 GFYGLDYQALEESL
-876 ELFENDAEIQALFKN
+876 ELFENDTEIQALFKN
-891 LALKGEVAFLSR
+891 LALRGEVAFLFE

-937 QVSHYAEFLQTQAP
+937 QVSHYAAFLQTQAP

>member
-1 MDTNRQCMALK
+1 MALK

-63 LQKENLESKEKS
+63 LQKENLEDEKEKEKS
-75 HKENIL
+75 QNIL

-86 KYHLDPSLVQNSAQK
+86 KYRLNPSLVQNSAQK

-116 DAFFQSILRKFCWFV
+116 DSFFQSILRKFCWFV

-141 DTEAHQQQLDER
+141 DTKAHQQQLNES
-153 FLSALNSEQ
+153 FLSALNGEQ

-174 SHNSYT
+174 SYDNYT
-180 SNSILKLLRSLRNK
+180 SDSILERLRFLKNK
-194 LYLFDPNKREPAF
+194 LYLFDPNKKESAF
-207 DEEGFLEKPRNLNKQ
+207 DEEGFLEKLRSLNRQ
-222 IQSTEIASDSAKKA
+222 IQSVETASDTAKKA
-236 IKCDDFRGFLNSSL
+236 IKCDDLRGFLNSSL
-250 TWLKKKSEYNFFK
+250 TWLKKKGEYRDFK
-263 KLKNEIP
+263 KIKDEIP
-270 TLESECEAIEND
+270 TLESECEEIEND
-282 LKSYY
+282 LKRYY
-287 EARETAL
+287 EAKESAL

-305 DKAISKIQALDFDAI
+305 DKATSKIQALDFDAI

-328 SGYEEVPAEFFYF
+328 NGYEEMPAEFFYF

-397 AFRGGFSSLF
+397 GFRGSFSSLF
-407 ESVSKDF
+407 ESVAKDF
-414 YHDNLEFNHR
+414 YHDNLPFNHR
-424 SSPLIIHYVNTI
+424 SSPLIINYVNTI
-436 FKKAYQNSSTTYL
+436 FKKAYQNSPTAYW
-449 EQKYPETS
+449 EQKYPKAS
-457 RNKHATDGYVKV
+457 SNKHAKDGYVKV
-469 SLVANE
+469 SLVADE
-475 RELLLEQ
+475 R
-482 ISQEAK
+482 
-488 NLLEHGKEL
+488 GL

-502 LQEAKNLLEH
+502 LQEAKNLLNH
-512 GIEPK
+512 RIDPK
-517 DITILCA
+517 DITLLCA
-524 TNKDAL
+524 TNDDAL
-530 EIKNYLQE
+530 EIKNYLQK
-538 NLSEIRPSTESSAQL
+538 NLSAIRPSTESSTKL

-572 EEYKPFYKH
+572 EPYKPFYKH

-594 IALFGFNPKKESVAG
+594 IALAGFNPKKENVAG

-629 ELALGCEDADEFL
+629 ELAVGCEDANEFL

-648 KIASFNSKGAQI
+648 EIASFNVKGAQI

-671 PYVIVCERLG
+671 PYMIVCERLG
-681 KPNNESD
+681 KPKTNNSNQ
-688 KFLEEYNGTEL
+688 FLEEYSGTEL
-699 VCLYYRMKN
+699 TRLYYRMKN
-708 REVVDKDYARALE
+708 REVVDKDYARALD
-721 KEKAAKDHEEIN
+721 KEEAAKDHEETN
-733 AYYVAFTRA
+733 VYYVAFTRA

-749 AKDKDQKKDKKKD
+749 AKDKDQKKDKK
-762 KEESKNKGMHEK
+762 ESKNKGMHEK
-774 LDLKPLEE
+774 LDLAPLEE
-782 GEIAPVIASK
+782 GTIAPVISSQ
-792 KEPSNAS
+792 KELSIPS
-799 VLIKPHA
+799 VVIKPHA

-817 PDSDYEKNND
+817 PSDYEKNND

-837 HKGLEYQYAYRIP
+837 HKGLEYQYAYNIP
-850 KKSVLEYLNYHY
+850 KKSVLEYLNYYH
-862 GFYGLDHQALEESL
+862 GFYGLDYQALEESL
-876 ELFENDAEIQALFKN
+876 ELFENDAKIQALFKN
-891 LALKGEVAFLSR
+891 LALKGEVAFLFE

-937 QVSHYAEFLQTQAP
+937 QVSHYAAFLQTQAP

>member
-1 MDTNRQCMALK
+1 MDTKRQCMALK

-63 LQKENLESKEKS
+63 LQKENLEDEKEKEKS
-75 HKENIL
+75 QNIL

-86 KYHLDPSLVQNSAQK
+86 KYRLNPSFVQNRAQE

-116 DAFFQSILRKFCWFV
+116 DAFLQSILRKFCWFV

-141 DTEAHQQQLDER
+141 DTKAHQQQLNEI
-153 FLSALNSEQ
+153 FLSALNNEQ

-174 SHNSYT
+174 SYDSYT
-180 SNSILKLLRSLRNK
+180 SDSVLERLRFLKNK
-194 LYLFDPNKREPAF
+194 LYLFDPNKKEPAF
-207 DEEGFLEKPRNLNKQ
+207 DEEGFLEKLRSLNKQ
-222 IQSTEIASDSAKKA
+222 IQSVETASDTAKKA

-250 TWLKKKSEYNFFK
+250 TWLKKKGEYRDFK
-263 KLKNEIP
+263 KLKDEIP
-270 TLESECEAIEND
+270 TLESECEEIEND
-282 LKSYY
+282 LKRYY
-287 EARETAL
+287 EAREIAL

-305 DKAISKIQALDFDAI
+305 DKATSKIQALDFDAI

-328 SGYEEVPAEFFYF
+328 NGYEEMPAEFFYF

-397 AFRGGFSSLF
+397 GFRGSFSSLF

-424 SSPLIIHYVNTI
+424 SSPLIINYVNTI
-436 FKKAYQNSSTTYL
+436 FKKAYQNSPTAYL
-449 EQKYPETS
+449 EQKYPKTS
-457 RNKHATDGYVKV
+457 QNKHATDGYVKV

-482 ISQEAK
+482 I
-488 NLLEHGKEL
+488 
-497 LLEQI
+497 
-502 LQEAKNLLEH
+502 LQEAKNLLDH
-512 GIEPK
+512 CIEPK

-538 NLSEIRPSTESSAQL
+538 RLSAIRPSTESSAKL

-572 EEYKPFYKH
+572 EPYKPFYKH

-594 IALFGFNPKKESVAG
+594 IALPSFNPKKESVAG
-609 FVWKVMELFELYT
+609 FVWKVMELFELYG

-629 ELALGCEDADEFL
+629 ELAVGCEDANEFL
-642 EKLEAK
+642 KKLETK
-648 KIASFNSKGAQI
+648 EIASFKAEGAQI

-681 KPNNESD
+681 KPKTNNSNQ
-688 KFLEEYNGTEL
+688 FLEEYSGTEL
-699 VCLYYRMKN
+699 MRLYYRMKN
-708 REVVDKDYARALE
+708 REVVDKDYARVLD
-721 KEKAAKDHEEIN
+721 KEEAAKDHEETN
-733 AYYVAFTRA
+733 VYYVAFTRA
-742 ELGLVVV
+742 ELGLIIV
-749 AKDKDQKKDKKKD
+749 AKDK
-762 KEESKNKGMHEK
+762 KGMREK
-774 LDLKPLEE
+774 LDLAPLEE
-782 GEIAPVIASK
+782 GTIVPVISSQ
-792 KEPSNAS
+792 KEPLIPS
-799 VLIKPHA
+799 VVIKPHA

-817 PDSDYEKNND
+817 PSDYEKNND
-827 QEAINFGIAL
+827 QEAIHFGIAL
-837 HKGLEYQYAYRIP
+837 HKGLEYQYAYNIP
-850 KKSVLEYLNYHY
+850 KKSVLEYLNYHH
-862 GFYGLDHQALEESL
+862 GFYGLDYQALEESL
-876 ELFENDAEIQALFKN
+876 ELFENDAKIQALFKN
-891 LALKGEVAFLSR
+891 LALRGEVAFLFQ

-937 QVSHYAEFLQTQAP
+937 QVSHYAAFLQTQAP

>member
-1 MDTNRQCMALK
+1 MDTKRQCMALK

-63 LQKENLESKEKS
+63 LQKENLESGKEKS
-75 HKENIL
+75 QNIL

-86 KYHLDPSLVQNSAQK
+86 KYHLDPSLVRNSAQK

-141 DTEAHQQQLDER
+141 DTEAYQTCLNEG
-153 FLSALNSEQ
+153 FLSALNNEQ
-162 LEELSVFITQCL
+162 LEELSAFIVQCL
-174 SHNSYT
+174 SYESYT
-180 SNSILKLLRSLRNK
+180 SDSILKRLRFLKNK
-194 LYLFDPNKREPAF
+194 LYLFDPNKKEPAF
-207 DEEGFLEKPRNLNKQ
+207 DEKGFLEKLRSLNEQ
-222 IQSTEIASDSAKKA
+222 IQSIETASDKAKEA
-236 IKCDDFRGFLNSSL
+236 IKCDSFRGFLNSSL
-250 TWLKKKSEYNFFK
+250 TWLEKKSEYLYFK
-263 KLKNEIP
+263 KLKSEIP
-270 TLESECEAIEND
+270 TLESECEEIENN
-282 LKSYY
+282 LKRYY
-287 EARETAL
+287 EAKETAI

-305 DKAISKIQALDFDAI
+305 DNATSKIQALDFDAI
-320 KDKVHALL
+320 KDKVHVLL
-328 SGYEEVPAEFFYF
+328 NGYEEMPAEFFYF

-397 AFRGGFSSLF
+397 AFRGSFSSLF

-414 YHDNLEFNHR
+414 YHDNLQFNHR
-424 SSPLIIHYVNTI
+424 SAPLIINYVNTI
-436 FKKAYQNSSTTYL
+436 FKKAYQNSPTAYL
-449 EQKYPETS
+449 EQKYPKTS
-457 RNKHATDGYVKV
+457 QNKHATDGYVKV
-469 SLVANE
+469 SLVADE
-475 RELLLEQ
+475 RELLLNQ
-482 ISQEAK
+482 V
-488 NLLEHGKEL
+488 
-497 LLEQI
+497 
-502 LQEAKNLLEH
+502 LQEAQNLLDH
-512 GIEPK
+512 HIDPK

-524 TNKDAL
+524 TNDDAL

-538 NLSEIRPSTESSAQL
+538 NLSAIRPSTESSANL

-566 EYALAE
+566 KYALAE
-572 EEYKPFYKH
+572 EPYKPFYKH

-594 IALFGFNPKKESVAG
+594 IALAGFNPKKESVAG
-609 FVWKVMELFELYT
+609 FVWKVMELFELYG
-622 ECAQICL
+622 EPAQICL
-629 ELALGCEDADEFL
+629 ELAVGCEDADGFL
-642 EKLEAK
+642 EKLEVK
-648 KIASFNSKGAQI
+648 KIASFNLKGAQI
-660 MTIHKSKGMQF
+660 MTIHGSKGMQF

-681 KPNNESD
+681 KPNSSHANQL
-688 KFLEEYNGTEL
+688 LEEYNGTEL
-699 VCLYYRMKN
+699 VRLYYRMKN
-708 REVVDKDYARALE
+708 REVVDKDYARALD
-721 KEKAAKDHEEIN
+721 KEEAAKDYEEIN
-733 AYYVAFTRA
+733 VYYVAFTRA
-742 ELGLVVV
+742 ELGLIVV
-749 AKDKDQKKDKKKD
+749 AKDKKESKK
-762 KEESKNKGMHEK
+762 ESKNKKMREQ
-774 LDLKPLEE
+774 LDLAPLEE
-782 GEIAPVIASK
+782 GEIMPVISPQ
-792 KEPSNAS
+792 KESLIAS
-799 VLIKPHA
+799 VVIKPHA

-850 KKSVLEYLNYHY
+850 KQSVLEYLNYHY
-862 GFYGLDHQALEESL
+862 GFYGLDYQALEESL
-876 ELFENDAEIQALFKN
+876 ELFENDAEIQTLFKN
-891 LALKGEVAFLSR
+891 HALKGEAAFLFQ

-937 QVSHYAEFLQTQAP
+937 QVSHYAEFLRTQAP

>member
-1 MDTNRQCMALK
+1 MDTKRQCMALK

-63 LQKENLESKEKS
+63 LQKENLENEKEES
-75 HKENIL
+75 QNIL

-86 KYHLDPSLVQNSAQK
+86 KYHLDPSLVRNSAQK

-141 DTEAHQQQLDER
+141 DTKAHQQQLNEG
-153 FLSALNSEQ
+153 FLSALNGEQ
-162 LEELSVFITQCL
+162 LEELSVFIAQCL
-174 SHNSYT
+174 SYDSYT
-180 SNSILKLLRSLRNK
+180 SDSILERLRFLKNK
-194 LYLFDPNKREPAF
+194 LYLFDPNKKEPAF
-207 DEEGFLEKPRNLNKQ
+207 DEKGFLEKLRSLNEQ
-222 IQSTEIASDSAKKA
+222 IQSIETASDRAKTA
-236 IKCDDFRGFLNSSL
+236 IKCDSFRGFLNSSL
-250 TWLKKKSEYNFFK
+250 TWLKKKSEYQSFK
-263 KLKNEIP
+263 KLKSEIP
-270 TLESECEAIEND
+270 TLESECEEIEND
-282 LKSYY
+282 LKRYY
-287 EARETAL
+287 EAKETAI

-305 DKAISKIQALDFDAI
+305 DNATSKIQALDFDAI
-320 KDKVHALL
+320 KDKVHVLL
-328 SGYEEVPAEFFYF
+328 NGYEEMPAEFFYF

-397 AFRGGFSSLF
+397 AFRGSFSSLF
-407 ESVSKDF
+407 ESVAKDF
-414 YHDNLEFNHR
+414 YHDNLQFNHR
-424 SSPLIIHYVNTI
+424 SAPLIINYVNTI
-436 FKKAYQNSSTTYL
+436 FKKAYQNSPTAYL
-449 EQKYPETS
+449 EQKYPKTS
-457 RNKHATDGYVKV
+457 QNKHVTDGYVKV
-469 SLVANE
+469 SLVADE
-475 RELLLEQ
+475 RELLLDQ
-482 ISQEAK
+482 V
-488 NLLEHGKEL
+488 
-497 LLEQI
+497 
-502 LQEAKNLLEH
+502 LQEAQNLLDH
-512 GIEPK
+512 HIDPK

-538 NLSEIRPSTESSAQL
+538 NLSAIRPSTESSANL

-572 EEYKPFYKH
+572 EPYKPFYKH

-594 IALFGFNPKKESVAG
+594 IALPGFNPKKESVAG
-609 FVWKVMELFELYT
+609 FVWKVMELFELYG
-622 ECAQICL
+622 EPAQICL
-629 ELALGCEDADEFL
+629 ELAVGCEDANDFL

-648 KIASFNSKGAQI
+648 AIASFNAKGAQI

-681 KPNNESD
+681 KPNSSHSNQL
-688 KFLEEYNGTEL
+688 LEEYDGAEL
-699 VCLYYRMKN
+699 LRLYYRMKN
-708 REVVDKDYARALE
+708 REVVDKDYARALD
-721 KEKAAKDHEEIN
+721 KEEAAKDHEEIN
-733 AYYVAFTRA
+733 VYYVAFTRA
-742 ELGLVVV
+742 ELGLIVV
-749 AKDKDQKKDKKKD
+749 AKDKKESKK
-762 KEESKNKGMHEK
+762 ESKNKTMREQ
-774 LDLKPLEE
+774 LDLAPLEE
-782 GEIAPVIASK
+782 GEITPVVSHR
-792 KEPSNAS
+792 KEPLITSA
-799 VLIKPHA
+799 LIKPHA

-817 PDSDYEKNND
+817 PSDYEKNND

-837 HKGLEYQYAYRIP
+837 HKGLEYQYAYNIP
-850 KKSVLEYLNYHY
+850 KKSVLEYLNYHH
-862 GFYGLDHQALEESL
+862 GFYGLDYQALEESL
-876 ELFENDAEIQALFKN
+876 ELFENDAEIQTLFKN
-891 LALKGEVAFLSR
+891 HALKGEAAFLFE

-910 VLLWDKGQNLY
+910 VLLWDRGQNLC

-937 QVSHYAEFLQTQAP
+937 QVSHYAAFLKTQAP

>member
-1 MDTNRQCMALK
+1 MDTKRQCMALK

-63 LQKENLESKEKS
+63 LQKENLEDEKEKEKS
-75 HKENIL
+75 QNIL

-86 KYHLDPSLVQNSAQK
+86 KYRLDPSFVQNSAQK

-141 DTEAHQQQLDER
+141 DTKAHQQQLNAS
-153 FLSALNSEQ
+153 FLSALDNKQ
-162 LEELSVFITQCL
+162 LEELSVFIAQCL
-174 SHNSYT
+174 SYDSYT
-180 SNSILKLLRSLRNK
+180 SDSILERLRFLKNK
-194 LYLFDPNKREPAF
+194 LYLFDPNKKEPAF
-207 DEEGFLEKPRNLNKQ
+207 DEEGFLEKLRNLNKQ
-222 IQSTEIASDSAKKA
+222 IQSVETASNEAKKA

-250 TWLKKKSEYNFFK
+250 TWLEKKSEYRYFK
-263 KLKNEIP
+263 KFKDEIP
-270 TLESECEAIEND
+270 TLESECEEIEND
-282 LKSYY
+282 LKRYY
-287 EARETAL
+287 EARESAL

-305 DKAISKIQALDFDAI
+305 DKATSKIQALDFDTI

-328 SGYEEVPAEFFYF
+328 NGYEEMPAEFFYF
-341 RLDSKIAHILID
+341 RLDSRIAHILID

-397 AFRGGFSSLF
+397 GFRGSFSSLF

-424 SSPLIIHYVNTI
+424 SSPLIINYVNTI
-436 FKKAYQNSSTTYL
+436 FKKAYQNSPTAYL
-449 EQKYPETS
+449 EQKYPKAS
-457 RNKHATDGYVKV
+457 SNKHARDGYVKV
-469 SLVANE
+469 SLVADE
-475 RELLLEQ
+475 R
-482 ISQEAK
+482 
-488 NLLEHGKEL
+488 EL

-512 GIEPK
+512 RIDPK
-517 DITILCA
+517 DITLLCA
-524 TNKDAL
+524 TNDDAL
-530 EIKNYLQE
+530 EIKNYLQK
-538 NLSEIRPSTESSAQL
+538 NLSAIRPSTESSAKL

-572 EEYKPFYKH
+572 EPYKPFYKH

-594 IALFGFNPKKESVAG
+594 IALAGFNPKKESVAG

-622 ECAQICL
+622 ECTQICL
-629 ELALGCEDADEFL
+629 ELAVGCEDANEFL

-648 KIASFNSKGAQI
+648 EITSFKAEGAQI

-681 KPNNESD
+681 KPKTNNSNQ
-688 KFLEEYNGTEL
+688 FLEEYSGTEL
-699 VCLYYRMKN
+699 TRLYYRMKN
-708 REVVDKDYARALE
+708 REVVDKDYARALD
-721 KEKAAKDHEEIN
+721 KEEAAKNHEETN
-733 AYYVAFTRA
+733 VYYVAFTRA
-742 ELGLVVV
+742 ELGLIVV
-749 AKDKDQKKDKKKD
+749 AKDK
-762 KEESKNKGMHEK
+762 KGMREK
-774 LDLKPLEE
+774 LDLVPLEE
-782 GEIAPVIASK
+782 GTIAPVISSQ
-792 KEPSNAS
+792 KELSIPS
-799 VLIKPHA
+799 VVIKPHA

-817 PDSDYEKNND
+817 PSDYEKNND

-837 HKGLEYQYAYRIP
+837 HKGLEYQYAYNIP
-850 KKSVLEYLNYHY
+850 KKSVLEYLNYHH
-862 GFYGLDHQALEESL
+862 GFYGLDYKALEESL
-876 ELFENDAEIQALFKN
+876 ELFENDAKIQALFKN
-891 LALKGEVAFLSR
+891 LALKGEVAFLFE

-928 QNYQQSHKA
+928 QNYQQSHKV
-937 QVSHYAEFLQTQAP
+937 QVSHYAAFLQTQAP

>member
-1 MDTNRQCMALK
+1 MDTKRQCMALK

-50 AEMKERILDYLKI
+50 AEMKERILDYLRI
-63 LQKENLESKEKS
+63 LQKENLEDEKEKE
-75 HKENIL
+75 KPQNIL

-86 KYHLDPSLVQNSAQK
+86 KYRLDPSFVQNSAQK

-141 DTEAHQQQLDER
+141 DTKAHQQQLNAS
-153 FLSALNSEQ
+153 FLSALDNKQ
-162 LEELSVFITQCL
+162 LEELSVFIAQCL
-174 SHNSYT
+174 SYDSYT
-180 SNSILKLLRSLRNK
+180 SDSVLERLRFLKNK
-194 LYLFDPNKREPAF
+194 LYLFDPNKKEPAF
-207 DEEGFLEKPRNLNKQ
+207 DEERFLEKLRSLNQQ
-222 IQSTEIASDSAKKA
+222 IQNIETASNEAKKA

-250 TWLKKKSEYNFFK
+250 TWLKKKGEYRYFK
-263 KLKNEIP
+263 KFKDEIP
-270 TLESECEAIEND
+270 TLESECEEIEND
-282 LKSYY
+282 LKRYY
-287 EARETAL
+287 EARESAL

-305 DKAISKIQALDFDAI
+305 DKAISKIQSLDFDAI

-328 SGYEEVPAEFFYF
+328 NGYEEMPAEFFYF
-341 RLDSKIAHILID
+341 RLDSRIAHILID

-397 AFRGGFSSLF
+397 GFRGSFSSLF

-414 YHDNLEFNHR
+414 YHDHLQFNHR
-424 SSPLIIHYVNTI
+424 SSPLIIDYVNTI
-436 FKKAYQNSSTTYL
+436 FKKAYQNSPTAYW
-449 EQKYPETS
+449 EQKYPKAS
-457 RNKHATDGYVKV
+457 SNNHARDGYVKV
-469 SLVANE
+469 SLVADE
-475 RELLLEQ
+475 R
-482 ISQEAK
+482 
-488 NLLEHGKEL
+488 EL

-512 GIEPK
+512 RIDPK
-517 DITILCA
+517 DITLLCA
-524 TNKDAL
+524 TNDDAL
-530 EIKNYLQE
+530 EIKNYLQK
-538 NLSEIRPSTESSAQL
+538 NLSAIHPSTESSAKL

-572 EEYKPFYKH
+572 EPYKPFYKH

-594 IALFGFNPKKESVAG
+594 IALAGFNPKKESVAG

-629 ELALGCEDADEFL
+629 ELAVGCEDANEFL

-648 KIASFNSKGAQI
+648 EIASFKAEGAQI

-681 KPNNESD
+681 KPKTNNSNQ
-688 KFLEEYNGTEL
+688 FLEEYSGTEL
-699 VCLYYRMKN
+699 TRLYYRMKN
-708 REVVDKDYARALE
+708 REVVDKDYARALD
-721 KEKAAKDHEEIN
+721 KEEAAKDHEETN
-733 AYYVAFTRA
+733 VYYVAFTRA
-742 ELGLVVV
+742 ELGLIVV
-749 AKDKDQKKDKKKD
+749 AKDKNQKKDKK
-762 KEESKNKGMHEK
+762 ESKNKGMHEK
-774 LDLKPLEE
+774 LDLVPLEE
-782 GEIAPVIASK
+782 GEIAPVISSQ
-792 KEPSNAS
+792 KELSIPS
-799 VLIKPHA
+799 VVIKPHA

-817 PDSDYEKNND
+817 PSDYEKNND

-850 KKSVLEYLNYHY
+850 KKSVLEYLNYHH
-862 GFYGLDHQALEESL
+862 GFYGLDYQALEESL
-876 ELFENDAEIQALFKN
+876 ELFENNAKIQALFKN
-891 LALKGEVAFLSR
+891 LALKGEVAFLFE

-910 VLLWDKGQNLY
+910 VLLWDRGRNLY

-937 QVSHYAEFLQTQAP
+937 QVSHYAAFLQTQAP

>member
-1 MDTNRQCMALK
+1 MDTKRQCMALK

-63 LQKENLESKEKS
+63 LQQENLENEKEKS
-75 HKENIL
+75 QNIL

-86 KYHLDPSLVQNSAQK
+86 KYHLDPDLVRNSAPK

-141 DTEAHQQQLDER
+141 DTKAHQQQLNEG
-153 FLSALNSEQ
+153 FLSALNNEQ
-162 LEELSVFITQCL
+162 LEELSVFIAQCL
-174 SHNSYT
+174 SYDNYT
-180 SNSILKLLRSLRNK
+180 SDSILERLRFLKNK
-194 LYLFDPNKREPAF
+194 LYLFDPNKKEPAF
-207 DEEGFLEKPRNLNKQ
+207 DEEGFLEKLRSLNDQ
-222 IQSTEIASDSAKKA
+222 IQSIETASNEAKKA
-236 IKCDDFRGFLNSSL
+236 IKCDSFRGFLNSSL
-250 TWLKKKSEYNFFK
+250 TWLEKKSEYLYFK
-263 KLKNEIP
+263 KLKSEIP
-270 TLESECEAIEND
+270 TLESECEEIEND
-282 LKSYY
+282 LKRYY
-287 EARETAL
+287 EAKETAI

-305 DKAISKIQALDFDAI
+305 DKATSKIQALDFDAI
-320 KDKVHALL
+320 KDKVHVLL
-328 SGYEEVPAEFFYF
+328 NGYEELPAEFFYF

-397 AFRGGFSSLF
+397 AFRGSFSSLF

-414 YHDNLEFNHR
+414 YHDNLQFNHR
-424 SSPLIIHYVNTI
+424 SAPLIINYVNTI
-436 FKKAYQNSSTTYL
+436 FKKAYRNSPTAYL
-449 EQKYPETS
+449 EQKYPKTS
-457 RNKHATDGYVKV
+457 PNKHVADGYVKV
-469 SLVANE
+469 SLVADD
-475 RELLLEQ
+475 RELLLDQ
-482 ISQEAK
+482 ILQEVQ
-488 NLLEHGKEL
+488 NLLEHR
-497 LLEQI
+497 I
-502 LQEAKNLLEH
+502 D
-512 GIEPK
+512 PK

-524 TNKDAL
+524 TNDDAL

-538 NLSEIRPSTESSAQL
+538 RLSAIHPSTESSARL

-566 EYALAE
+566 KYALAE
-572 EEYKPFYKH
+572 EPYKPFYKH

-586 AGYLHDDA
+586 AGYLHDDV
-594 IALFGFNPKKESVAG
+594 IALAGFNPKKESVAG
-609 FVWKVMELFELYT
+609 FVWKIMELFELYG
-622 ECAQICL
+622 EPAQICL
-629 ELALGCEDADEFL
+629 ELAVGCEDANDFL

-648 KIASFNSKGAQI
+648 SIASFNAKGAQI

-681 KPNNESD
+681 KPKSNNSNQL
-688 KFLEEYNGTEL
+688 LEEYNGAEL
-699 VCLYYRMKN
+699 ACLYYRMKN
-708 REVVDKDYARALE
+708 REIVDKDYARALD
-721 KEKAAKDHEEIN
+721 KEEAAKNHEEIN
-733 AYYVAFTRA
+733 VYYVAFTRA
-742 ELGLVVV
+742 ELGLIVV
-749 AKDKDQKKDKKKD
+749 AKDKKESKK
-762 KEESKNKGMHEK
+762 ESKNKGMRER
-774 LDLKPLEE
+774 LDLVPLEE
-782 GEIAPVIASK
+782 GEITPVVSPQ
-792 KEPSNAS
+792 KEPLITST
-799 VLIKPHA
+799 LIKPHA

-837 HKGLEYQYAYRIP
+837 HKGLEYQYAYNIP
-850 KKSVLEYLNYHY
+850 KKSVLEYLNYHH
-862 GFYGLDHQALEESL
+862 GFYGLDYQALEESL

-891 LALKGEVAFLSR
+891 YALRGEAAFLFE

-910 VLLWDKGQNLY
+910 VLLWDRGQNLC

-937 QVSHYAEFLQTQAP
+937 QVSHYAEFLKTQAP

>member
-1 MDTNRQCMALK
+1 MDTKRQCMALK

-63 LQKENLESKEKS
+63 LQKENLEDEKEKEKS
-75 HKENIL
+75 QNIL

-86 KYHLDPSLVQNSAQK
+86 KYRLDPSFVQNSAQK

-131 GLSANFEVNE
+131 GLSTNFEVNE
-141 DTEAHQQQLDER
+141 DTKAHQQQLNES
-153 FLSALNSEQ
+153 FLSALNNKQ
-162 LEELSVFITQCL
+162 LEELSVFIAQCL
-174 SHNSYT
+174 SYDSYT
-180 SNSILKLLRSLRNK
+180 SDSVLERLRFLKNK
-194 LYLFDPNKREPAF
+194 LYLFDPNKKDPVF
-207 DEEGFLEKPRNLNKQ
+207 NEEGFLEKLRSLNQQ
-222 IQSTEIASDSAKKA
+222 IQSVETASNEAKKA

-250 TWLKKKSEYNFFK
+250 TWLKKKGEYRYFK
-263 KLKNEIP
+263 KFKDEIP
-270 TLESECEAIEND
+270 TLESECEEIEND
-282 LKSYY
+282 LKRYY
-287 EARETAL
+287 EARESAL
-294 FKKFPKFIQLY
+294 FKKFPKFIRLY
-305 DKAISKIQALDFDAI
+305 DKATSKIQALDFDAI

-328 SGYEEVPAEFFYF
+328 NGYEEMPAEFFYF

-397 AFRGGFSSLF
+397 GFRGSFSSLF

-424 SSPLIIHYVNTI
+424 SSPLIINYVNTI
-436 FKKAYQNSSTTYL
+436 FKKAYQNSPTAYL
-449 EQKYPETS
+449 EQKYPKAS
-457 RNKHATDGYVKV
+457 SNNHARDGYVKV
-469 SLVANE
+469 SLVADE
-475 RELLLEQ
+475 R
-482 ISQEAK
+482 
-488 NLLEHGKEL
+488 EL

-512 GIEPK
+512 RIDPK
-517 DITILCA
+517 DITLLCT
-524 TNKDAL
+524 TNDDAL
-530 EIKNYLQE
+530 EIKNYLQK
-538 NLSEIRPSTESSAQL
+538 NLSAIRPSTESSAKL

-572 EEYKPFYKH
+572 EPYKPFYKH

-594 IALFGFNPKKESVAG
+594 IALAGFNPKKESVAG
-609 FVWKVMELFELYT
+609 FVWKVMEWFELYT

-629 ELALGCEDADEFL
+629 ELAVGCEDANEFL

-648 KIASFNSKGAQI
+648 EIASFKAEGAQI

-681 KPNNESD
+681 KPKSNNSNQ
-688 KFLEEYNGTEL
+688 FLEEYSGTEL
-699 VCLYYRMKN
+699 TRLYYRMKN
-708 REVVDKDYARALE
+708 REVVDKDYARALD
-721 KEKAAKDHEEIN
+721 KEEAAKDHEETN
-733 AYYVAFTRA
+733 VYYVAFTRA
-742 ELGLVVV
+742 ELGLIVV
-749 AKDKDQKKDKKKD
+749 AKDKDQKKDKK
-762 KEESKNKGMHEK
+762 ESKNKGMREK
-774 LDLKPLEE
+774 LDLVPLEE
-782 GEIAPVIASK
+782 GEIVPVISSQK
-792 KEPSNAS
+792 KLSIPS
-799 VLIKPHA
+799 VVIKPHA

-817 PDSDYEKNND
+817 SNDYEKNND

-850 KKSVLEYLNYHY
+850 KKSVLEYLNYHH
-862 GFYGLDHQALEESL
+862 GFYGLDYQALEESL
-876 ELFENDAEIQALFKN
+876 ELFENDAKIQALFKN
-891 LALKGEVAFLSR
+891 LALRGEVAFLFE

-937 QVSHYAEFLQTQAP
+937 QVSHYAAFLQTQAP

>member
-1 MDTNRQCMALK
+1 MDTKRQCMALK

-63 LQKENLESKEKS
+63 LQKENLENEKEKEKS
-75 HKENIL
+75 QNIL

-86 KYHLDPSLVQNSAQK
+86 KYRLNPSLVQNSAQE
-101 IYQRFLNAEIRISTI
+101 IYQRFLNAEIRISNI

-141 DTEAHQQQLDER
+141 DTKAHQQQLNAS
-153 FLSALNSEQ
+153 FLSALNNEQ
-162 LEELSVFITQCL
+162 LEELSVFIAQCL
-174 SHNSYT
+174 SYDSYT
-180 SNSILKLLRSLRNK
+180 SDSILERLRFLKNK
-194 LYLFDPNKREPAF
+194 LYLFDPNKKDPAF
-207 DEEGFLEKPRNLNKQ
+207 DEESFLEKLRNLNQQ
-222 IQSTEIASDSAKKA
+222 IQNIETASNEAKKA

-250 TWLKKKSEYNFFK
+250 TWLKKKGEYRYFK
-263 KLKNEIP
+263 KFKDEIP
-270 TLESECEAIEND
+270 TLESECEEIEND
-282 LKSYY
+282 LKRYY
-287 EARETAL
+287 EARESAL

-305 DKAISKIQALDFDAI
+305 DKATSKIQALDFDAI

-328 SGYEEVPAEFFYF
+328 NGYEEMPAEFFYF

-397 AFRGGFSSLF
+397 GFRGSFSSLF

-424 SSPLIIHYVNTI
+424 SSPLIINYVNTI
-436 FKKAYQNSSTTYL
+436 FKKAYQNSPTAYL
-449 EQKYPETS
+449 EQKYPKAS
-457 RNKHATDGYVKV
+457 SNKHARDGYVKV
-469 SLVANE
+469 SLVADE
-475 RELLLEQ
+475 RELLL
-482 ISQEAK
+482 K
-488 NLLEHGKEL
+488 
-497 LLEQI
+497 QI

-512 GIEPK
+512 RIDPK
-517 DITILCA
+517 DITLLCA
-524 TNKDAL
+524 TNDDAL
-530 EIKNYLQE
+530 EIKNYLQK
-538 NLSEIRPSTESSAQL
+538 NLSAIRPSTESSAKL

-572 EEYKPFYKH
+572 EPYKPFYKH

-594 IALFGFNPKKESVAG
+594 IALAGFNPKKESVAG
-609 FVWKVMELFELYT
+609 FVWRVMELFELYT

-629 ELALGCEDADEFL
+629 ELAVGCEDANEFL
-642 EKLEAK
+642 KKLEAK
-648 KIASFNSKGAQI
+648 EIASFKAEGAQI

-681 KPNNESD
+681 KPKTNNSNQ
-688 KFLEEYNGTEL
+688 FLEEYSGTEL
-699 VCLYYRMKN
+699 LRLYYRMKN
-708 REVVDKDYARALE
+708 REVVDKDYARALD
-721 KEKAAKDHEEIN
+721 KEEAAKNHEETN
-733 AYYVAFTRA
+733 VYYVAFTRA
-742 ELGLVVV
+742 ELGLIVV
-749 AKDKDQKKDKKKD
+749 AKDKDQKKDKK
-762 KEESKNKGMHEK
+762 ESKNKGMREK
-774 LDLKPLEE
+774 LDLFLLEE
-782 GEIAPVIASK
+782 GEIAPVISSQ
-792 KEPSNAS
+792 KEPLIPS
-799 VLIKPHA
+799 VLIKLHA

-817 PDSDYEKNND
+817 PSDYEKNDD

-850 KKSVLEYLNYHY
+850 KKSVLEYLNYHH
-862 GFYGLDHQALEESL
+862 GFYGLDYQALEESL
-876 ELFENDAEIQALFKN
+876 ELFENDAKIQALFKN
-891 LALKGEVAFLSR
+891 LALRGEVAFLFE

-910 VLLWDKGQNLY
+910 VLLWDKGKNLY

-928 QNYQQSHKA
+928 QNYQQSHKV
-937 QVSHYAEFLQTQAP
+937 QVSHYAAFLQTQAP

>member
-1 MDTNRQCMALK
+1 MDTKRQCMALK

-63 LQKENLESKEKS
+63 LQKENLEDEKEKEKS
-75 HKENIL
+75 QNIL

-86 KYHLDPSLVQNSAQK
+86 KYRLNPDLVRNSAPK

-141 DTEAHQQQLDER
+141 DTKAHQQQLNES
-153 FLSALNSEQ
+153 FLSALNGEQ
-162 LEELSVFITQCL
+162 LEELSVFIAQCL
-174 SHNSYT
+174 SYNNYT
-180 SNSILKLLRSLRNK
+180 SDSILERLRFLKNK
-194 LYLFDPNKREPAF
+194 LYLFDPNKKEPAF
-207 DEEGFLEKPRNLNKQ
+207 DEEGFLEKLRSLNQQ
-222 IQSTEIASDSAKKA
+222 IQSVETASNTAKKA

-250 TWLKKKSEYNFFK
+250 TWLEKKSEYNNFK
-263 KLKNEIP
+263 KLKDEIP
-270 TLESECEAIEND
+270 TLESECEEIEND
-282 LKSYY
+282 LKRYY
-287 EARETAL
+287 KAREIAL

-305 DKAISKIQALDFDAI
+305 YKATSKIQALDFDAI

-328 SGYEEVPAEFFYF
+328 KGYEEVPAEFFYF
-341 RLDSKIAHILID
+341 RLDSRIAHILID

-397 AFRGGFSSLF
+397 AFRGSFSSLF

-414 YHDNLEFNHR
+414 YHDNLQFNHR
-424 SSPLIIHYVNTI
+424 SSPLIINYVNTI
-436 FKKAYQNSSTTYL
+436 FKKAYQNSPTAYL
-449 EQKYPETS
+449 EQKYPKAS
-457 RNKHATDGYVKV
+457 QNKHATDGYVKV

-482 ISQEAK
+482 I
-488 NLLEHGKEL
+488 
-497 LLEQI
+497 

-512 GIEPK
+512 RIEPK

-524 TNKDAL
+524 TNDDAL

-538 NLSEIRPSTESSAQL
+538 NLSAIRPSTESSAKL

-566 EYALAE
+566 KYALAE
-572 EEYKPFYKH
+572 EPYKPFYKH

-594 IALFGFNPKKESVAG
+594 IALPSFNPKKESVAG
-609 FVWKVMELFELYT
+609 FVWKVMELFELYG

-629 ELALGCEDADEFL
+629 ELAVGCEDADGFL

-648 KIASFNSKGAQI
+648 KIASFNLKGAQI

-681 KPNNESD
+681 KPKSNNSNQ
-688 KFLEEYNGTEL
+688 FLEEYNGAEL
-699 VCLYYRMKN
+699 LRLYYRMKN
-708 REVVDKDYARALE
+708 REVVDKDYARALD
-721 KEKAAKDHEEIN
+721 KEKAAKENEETN
-733 AYYVAFTRA
+733 VYYVAFTRA

-749 AKDKDQKKDKKKD
+749 TKDKGQKKDQK
-762 KEESKNKGMHEK
+762 ESKNKGMREK
-774 LDLKPLEE
+774 LDLVPLEE
-782 GEIAPVIASK
+782 GEIAPVISPQ
-792 KEPSNAS
+792 KEPLIAS
-799 VLIKPHA
+799 VVIKPHA

-837 HKGLEYQYAYRIP
+837 HKGLEYQYAYNIP
-850 KKSVLEYLNYHY
+850 KKSVLEYLNYHH

-891 LALKGEVAFLSR
+891 LALKGEAAFLFE

-928 QNYQQSHKA
+928 QNYQQSHKT
-937 QVSHYAEFLQTQAP
+937 QVSHYTEFLKTQAP

>member
-1 MDTNRQCMALK
+1 MDTKRQCMALK

-63 LQKENLESKEKS
+63 LQKENLEDEKEKEKS
-75 HKENIL
+75 QNIL

-86 KYHLDPSLVQNSAQK
+86 KYRLNPSFVQNRTQE

-141 DTEAHQQQLDER
+141 DTKAHQQQLNES
-153 FLSALNSEQ
+153 FLSALNNKQ
-162 LEELSVFITQCL
+162 LEELSIFIAQCL
-174 SHNSYT
+174 SYDSYT
-180 SNSILKLLRSLRNK
+180 SDSVLEWLRFLKNK
-194 LYLFDPNKREPAF
+194 LYLFDPNKKEPAF
-207 DEEGFLEKPRNLNKQ
+207 DEEGFLEKLRNLNKQ
-222 IQSTEIASDSAKKA
+222 IQSVETASDKAKTA

-250 TWLKKKSEYNFFK
+250 TWLEKKSEYRFFK
-263 KLKNEIP
+263 KFKDEIP
-270 TLESECEAIEND
+270 TLESECEEIEND
-282 LKSYY
+282 LKRYY
-287 EARETAL
+287 EARENAL

-305 DKAISKIQALDFDAI
+305 DKATSKIQALDFDAI

-328 SGYEEVPAEFFYF
+328 NGYEEMPAEFFYF
-341 RLDSKIAHILID
+341 RLDSRIVHILID

-397 AFRGGFSSLF
+397 GFRGSFSSLF

-424 SSPLIIHYVNTI
+424 SSPLIINYVNTI
-436 FKKAYQNSSTTYL
+436 FKKAYQNSPTAYL
-449 EQKYPETS
+449 EQKYPKAS
-457 RNKHATDGYVKV
+457 SNNHARDGYVKV
-469 SLVANE
+469 SLVADE
-475 RELLLEQ
+475 RELLL
-482 ISQEAK
+482 K
-488 NLLEHGKEL
+488 
-497 LLEQI
+497 QI

-512 GIEPK
+512 RIDPK
-517 DITILCA
+517 DITLLCT
-524 TNKDAL
+524 TNDDAL
-530 EIKNYLQE
+530 EIKNYLQK
-538 NLSEIRPSTESSAQL
+538 NLSTIRPSTESSAKL

-572 EEYKPFYKH
+572 EPYKPFYKH

-586 AGYLHDDA
+586 AGYLHDDV
-594 IALFGFNPKKESVAG
+594 IALAGFNPKKESVAG

-629 ELALGCEDADEFL
+629 ELAVGCEDANEFL
-642 EKLEAK
+642 KKLEAK
-648 KIASFNSKGAQI
+648 EIASFKAEGAQI

-681 KPNNESD
+681 KPKSNSSNQ
-688 KFLEEYNGTEL
+688 FLEEYSGTEL
-699 VCLYYRMKN
+699 LRLYYRMKN
-708 REVVDKDYARALE
+708 REVVDKDYARALD
-721 KEKAAKDHEEIN
+721 KEEVAKDHEETN
-733 AYYVAFTRA
+733 VYYVAFTRA
-742 ELGLVVV
+742 ELGLIVV
-749 AKDKDQKKDKKKD
+749 AKDK
-762 KEESKNKGMHEK
+762 KEMREK
-774 LDLKPLEE
+774 LDLAPLEE
-782 GEIAPVIASK
+782 GEIAPVISSQ
-792 KEPSNAS
+792 KEPSSTS

-817 PDSDYEKNND
+817 PSDYEKNND
-827 QEAINFGIAL
+827 QEAIHFGIAL

-850 KKSVLEYLNYHY
+850 KKSVLEYLNYHH
-862 GFYGLDHQALEESL
+862 GFYGLDYQALEESL
-876 ELFENDAEIQALFKN
+876 ELFENDAKIQALFKN
-891 LALKGEVAFLSR
+891 LALRGEVAFLFE

-928 QNYQQSHKA
+928 QNYQQSHKV
-937 QVSHYAEFLQTQAP
+937 QVSHYAAFLQTQAP

>member
-1 MDTNRQCMALK
+1 MDTKRQCMALK

-63 LQKENLESKEKS
+63 LQKENLEDEKEKEKS
-75 HKENIL
+75 QNIL

-86 KYHLDPSLVQNSAQK
+86 KYRLDPSFVQNSTQK

-141 DTEAHQQQLDER
+141 DTKAHQQQLNAS
-153 FLSALNSEQ
+153 FLSALNNEQ

-174 SHNSYT
+174 SYDSYT
-180 SNSILKLLRSLRNK
+180 SDSILERLRFLKNK
-194 LYLFDPNKREPAF
+194 LYLFDPNKKELAF
-207 DEEGFLEKPRNLNKQ
+207 DEKGFLEKLRSLNQQ
-222 IQSTEIASDSAKKA
+222 IQSIETASDRAKTA

-250 TWLKKKSEYNFFK
+250 TWLEKKSEYIYFK
-263 KLKNEIP
+263 KIKDEIP
-270 TLESECEAIEND
+270 TLESECEEIEND
-282 LKSYY
+282 LKRYY
-287 EARETAL
+287 EAKESAL

-305 DKAISKIQALDFDAI
+305 DKATSKIQALDFDAI

-328 SGYEEVPAEFFYF
+328 NGYEEMPAEFFYF
-341 RLDSKIAHILID
+341 RLDSRIAHILID

-370 DEIKAGIGQAKWH
+370 DEIKAGIGQAKWQ

-397 AFRGGFSSLF
+397 AFRGSFSSLF
-407 ESVSKDF
+407 ESVAKDF
-414 YHDNLEFNHR
+414 YHDNLPFNHR
-424 SSPLIIHYVNTI
+424 SSPLIINYVNTI
-436 FKKAYQNSSTTYL
+436 FKKAYQDSPTTYL
-449 EQKYPETS
+449 EQKYPKAS
-457 RNKHATDGYVKV
+457 SNKHARDGYVKV
-469 SLVANE
+469 SLVADG
-475 RELLLEQ
+475 R
-482 ISQEAK
+482 
-488 NLLEHGKEL
+488 EL

-512 GIEPK
+512 RIEPK

-524 TNKDAL
+524 TNDDAL

-538 NLSEIRPSTESSAQL
+538 NLSTIRPSTESSAKL
-553 SQFVESKIIKNAL
+553 SQFVESKIVKNAL
-566 EYALAE
+566 KYALAE
-572 EEYKPFYKH
+572 EPYKPFYKH

-594 IALFGFNPKKESVAG
+594 IALAGFNPKKESVAG

-629 ELALGCEDADEFL
+629 ELAVGCEDADGFL

-648 KIASFNSKGAQI
+648 EIASFNLKGAQI

-681 KPNNESD
+681 KPKSNNSNQ
-688 KFLEEYNGTEL
+688 FLEEYNGAEL
-699 VCLYYRMKN
+699 LRLYYRMKN
-708 REVVDKDYARALE
+708 REVVDKDYARALD
-721 KEKAAKDHEEIN
+721 KEEAAKDHEETN
-733 AYYVAFTRA
+733 VYYVAFTRA
-742 ELGLVVV
+742 ELGLIVV
-749 AKDKDQKKDKKKD
+749 AKDKDQKKDKKESK
-762 KEESKNKGMHEK
+762 KESKNKGMREK
-774 LDLKPLEE
+774 LDLVPLEE
-782 GEIAPVIASK
+782 GEIAPVISSQ
-792 KEPSNAS
+792 KELSPES

-817 PDSDYEKNND
+817 PSDYEKNND

-850 KKSVLEYLNYHY
+850 KKSVLEYLNYHH
-862 GFYGLDHQALEESL
+862 GFYGLDYQALEESL
-876 ELFENDAEIQALFKN
+876 ELFENDAKIQALFKN
-891 LALKGEVAFLSR
+891 LALRGEVAFLFE

-937 QVSHYAEFLQTQAP
+937 QVSHYAAFLQTQAP

>member
-1 MDTNRQCMALK
+1 MDTKRQCMALK

-50 AEMKERILDYLKI
+50 TEMKERILDYLKI
-63 LQKENLESKEKS
+63 LQKENLEYEKEKEKS
-75 HKENIL
+75 QNIL

-86 KYHLDPSLVQNSAQK
+86 KYRLNPSFVQNSTPK

-141 DTEAHQQQLDER
+141 DTKAHQQQLNES
-153 FLSALNSEQ
+153 FLSALNGGQ
-162 LEELSVFITQCL
+162 LEELSVFIAQCL

-180 SNSILKLLRSLRNK
+180 SDSILERLRFLKNK
-194 LYLFDPNKREPAF
+194 LYLFDPNKKEPAF
-207 DEEGFLEKPRNLNKQ
+207 DEEGFLEKLRSLNQQ
-222 IQSTEIASDSAKKA
+222 IQSIETASDKAKTA

-250 TWLKKKSEYNFFK
+250 TWLKKKSEYRDFK
-263 KLKNEIP
+263 KLKDEIP
-270 TLESECEAIEND
+270 TLESECEEIEND
-282 LKSYY
+282 LKRYY

-305 DKAISKIQALDFDAI
+305 DKATSKIQALDFDAI

-328 SGYEEVPAEFFYF
+328 NGYEEVPAEFFYF
-341 RLDSKIAHILID
+341 RLDSRIAHILID

-370 DEIKAGIGQAKWH
+370 DEIKAGIGQAKWN

-397 AFRGGFSSLF
+397 AFRGSFSSLF

-414 YHDNLEFNHR
+414 YHDNLQFNHR
-424 SSPLIIHYVNTI
+424 SAPLIINYVNTI
-436 FKKAYQNSSTTYL
+436 FKKAYQDSPTAYL
-449 EQKYPETS
+449 EQKYPKTS
-457 RNKHATDGYVKV
+457 QNKHARDGYVKV

-475 RELLLEQ
+475 
-482 ISQEAK
+482 
-488 NLLEHGKEL
+488 KEL

-512 GIEPK
+512 RIEPK

-524 TNKDAL
+524 TNDDAL

-538 NLSEIRPSTESSAQL
+538 NLSAIRPSTESSANL

-566 EYALAE
+566 KYALAE
-572 EEYKPFYKH
+572 EPYKPFYKH

-594 IALFGFNPKKESVAG
+594 IALPGFNPKKESVAG
-609 FVWKVMELFELYT
+609 FVWKVMERFELYG
-622 ECAQICL
+622 ERAQTCL
-629 ELALGCEDADEFL
+629 ELAVGCEDADGFL

-648 KIASFNSKGAQI
+648 KIASFNLKGAQI
-660 MTIHKSKGMQF
+660 MTIHASKGMQF

-681 KPNNESD
+681 KPRSNNSNQ
-688 KFLEEYNGTEL
+688 FLEEYNGAEL
-699 VCLYYRMKN
+699 LRLYYRMKN
-708 REVVDKDYARALE
+708 REVVDKDYARALD
-721 KEKAAKDHEEIN
+721 KEKAAKENEETN
-733 AYYVAFTRA
+733 VYYVAFTRA
-742 ELGLVVV
+742 ELGLIIV
-749 AKDKDQKKDKKKD
+749 AKDKDKKESKK
-762 KEESKNKGMHEK
+762 ESKNKGMCEK
-774 LDLKPLEE
+774 LDLAPLEE
-782 GEIAPVIASK
+782 GTIVPVISSQ
-792 KEPSNAS
+792 KEPLIAS
-799 VLIKPHA
+799 VVIKPHA

-817 PDSDYEKNND
+817 PSDYEKNND

-837 HKGLEYQYAYRIP
+837 HKGLEYQYAYNIP
-850 KKSVLEYLNYHY
+850 KKSVLEYLNYHH

-891 LALKGEVAFLSR
+891 LALKGEAAFLFE

-937 QVSHYAEFLQTQAP
+937 QVSHYAAFLQTQAP

>member
-1 MDTNRQCMALK
+1 MDTKRQCMALK

-63 LQKENLESKEKS
+63 LQKENLEDEKEKEKS
-75 HKENIL
+75 QNIL

-86 KYHLDPSLVQNSAQK
+86 KYRLNPSLVQNSAQK

-141 DTEAHQQQLDER
+141 DTKAHQQQLNES
-153 FLSALNSEQ
+153 FLSALDNKQ
-162 LEELSVFITQCL
+162 LEELSVFIAQCL
-174 SHNSYT
+174 SYDSYT
-180 SNSILKLLRSLRNK
+180 SDSILEWLRFLKNK
-194 LYLFDPNKREPAF
+194 LYLFDPNKKDPAF
-207 DEEGFLEKPRNLNKQ
+207 DEEGFLEKLRNLNQQ
-222 IQSTEIASDSAKKA
+222 IQSVETASNEAKKA

-250 TWLKKKSEYNFFK
+250 TWLEKKSEYRYFK
-263 KLKNEIP
+263 KFKDEIP
-270 TLESECEAIEND
+270 TLESECEEIEDD
-282 LKSYY
+282 LKRYY
-287 EARETAL
+287 EARESAL

-305 DKAISKIQALDFDAI
+305 DKATSKIQALDFDAI

-328 SGYEEVPAEFFYF
+328 NGYEEMPAEFFYF
-341 RLDSKIAHILID
+341 RLDSRIVHILID

-397 AFRGGFSSLF
+397 GFRGSFSSLF

-424 SSPLIIHYVNTI
+424 SSPLIINYVNTI
-436 FKKAYQNSSTTYL
+436 FKKAYQNSPTAYL
-449 EQKYPETS
+449 EQKYPKAS
-457 RNKHATDGYVKV
+457 SNKHARDGYVKV
-469 SLVANE
+469 SLVADE
-475 RELLLEQ
+475 R
-482 ISQEAK
+482 
-488 NLLEHGKEL
+488 EL

-512 GIEPK
+512 RIDPK
-517 DITILCA
+517 DITLLCA
-524 TNKDAL
+524 TNDDAL
-530 EIKNYLQE
+530 EIKNYLQK
-538 NLSEIRPSTESSAQL
+538 NLSAIRPSTESSAKL

-572 EEYKPFYKH
+572 EPYKPFYKH

-594 IALFGFNPKKESVAG
+594 IALAGFNPKKESVAG
-609 FVWKVMELFELYT
+609 FVWKVMELFELYG

-629 ELALGCEDADEFL
+629 ELAVGCEDANEFL

-648 KIASFNSKGAQI
+648 EIASFKIEGAQI

-681 KPNNESD
+681 KPKSNNSNQ
-688 KFLEEYNGTEL
+688 FLEEYSGTEL
-699 VCLYYRMKN
+699 MRLYYRMKN
-708 REVVDKDYARALE
+708 REVVDKDYARVLD
-721 KEKAAKDHEEIN
+721 KEEAAKNHEETN
-733 AYYVAFTRA
+733 VYYVAFTRA
-742 ELGLVVV
+742 ELGLIVV
-749 AKDKDQKKDKKKD
+749 AKDK
-762 KEESKNKGMHEK
+762 KGMREK
-774 LDLKPLEE
+774 LDLLPLEE
-782 GEIAPVIASK
+782 GIIAPVISSQ
-792 KEPSNAS
+792 KEPLIKS
-799 VLIKPHA
+799 VVIKPHA

-817 PDSDYEKNND
+817 PSDYEKNND

-837 HKGLEYQYAYRIP
+837 HKGLEYQYAYNIP
-850 KKSVLEYLNYHY
+850 KKSVLEYLNYHH
-862 GFYGLDHQALEESL
+862 GFYGLDYQALEESL
-876 ELFENDAEIQALFKN
+876 ELFENDAKIQALFKN
-891 LALKGEVAFLSR
+891 LALKGEVAFLFE

-928 QNYQQSHKA
+928 QNYQQSHKV
-937 QVSHYAEFLQTQAP
+937 QVSHYAAFLQTQAP

>member
-1 MDTNRQCMALK
+1 MDTKRQCMALK

-63 LQKENLESKEKS
+63 LQKENLEDEKEKEKS
-75 HKENIL
+75 QNIL

-86 KYHLDPSLVQNSAQK
+86 KYRLNPDLVRNSAQK

-131 GLSANFEVNE
+131 GLSTNFEVNE
-141 DTEAHQQQLDER
+141 DTKAHQQQLNES
-153 FLSALNSEQ
+153 FLSALNGGQ
-162 LEELSVFITQCL
+162 LEELSVFITQYL
-174 SHNSYT
+174 SYDNYT
-180 SNSILKLLRSLRNK
+180 SDSILERLRFLKNK
-194 LYLFDPNKREPAF
+194 LYLFDSNEKEPAF
-207 DEEGFLEKPRNLNKQ
+207 DEEGFLEKLRSLNQQ
-222 IQSTEIASDSAKKA
+222 IQSIETASDRAKIA

-250 TWLKKKSEYNFFK
+250 TWLEKKSEYIYFK
-263 KLKNEIP
+263 KLKDEIP
-270 TLESECEAIEND
+270 TLESECEEIEND
-282 LKSYY
+282 LKRYY
-287 EARETAL
+287 EAREVAL

-305 DKAISKIQALDFDAI
+305 DKATSKIQALDFDAI

-328 SGYEEVPAEFFYF
+328 KGYEEVPAEFFYF
-341 RLDSKIAHILID
+341 RLDSRIAHILID

-370 DEIKAGIGQAKWH
+370 DEIKAGIGQTKWN

-397 AFRGGFSSLF
+397 AFRGSFSSLF

-414 YHDNLEFNHR
+414 YHDNLQFNHR
-424 SSPLIIHYVNTI
+424 SSPLIINYVNTI
-436 FKKAYQNSSTTYL
+436 FKKAYQNSPTAYL
-449 EQKYPETS
+449 DQKYPKTS
-457 RNKHATDGYVKV
+457 QNKHARDGYVKV

-482 ISQEAK
+482 I
-488 NLLEHGKEL
+488 
-497 LLEQI
+497 

-512 GIEPK
+512 RIEPK

-524 TNKDAL
+524 TNDDAL

-538 NLSEIRPSTESSAQL
+538 NLSAIRPSTESSAKL

-566 EYALAE
+566 EYALVE
-572 EEYKPFYKH
+572 EPYKPFYKH

-594 IALFGFNPKKESVAG
+594 IALPGFNPKKESVAG
-609 FVWKVMELFELYT
+609 FVWKVMESFELYG
-622 ECAQICL
+622 ERAQICL
-629 ELALGCEDADEFL
+629 ELAVGCEDADGFL

-648 KIASFNSKGAQI
+648 KIASFNLKGAQI
-660 MTIHKSKGMQF
+660 MTIHGSKGMQF

-681 KPNNESD
+681 KPKSNNSNQ
-688 KFLEEYNGTEL
+688 FLEEYNGTEL
-699 VCLYYRMKN
+699 VRLYYRMKN
-708 REVVDKDYARALE
+708 REVVDKDYARALD
-721 KEKAAKDHEEIN
+721 KEKAAKENEETN
-733 AYYVAFTRA
+733 VYYVAFTRA
-742 ELGLVVV
+742 ELGLIVV
-749 AKDKDQKKDKKKD
+749 AKDKNQKKDQKESKKESKD
-762 KEESKNKGMHEK
+762 KGMREK
-774 LDLKPLEE
+774 LDLFPLEE
-782 GEIAPVIASK
+782 GKIAPVISPQ
-792 KEPSNAS
+792 KEPLIAS
-799 VLIKPHA
+799 VVIKPHA

-837 HKGLEYQYAYRIP
+837 HKGLEYQYAYNIP

-876 ELFENDAEIQALFKN
+876 ELFENDIEIQALFKN
-891 LALKGEVAFLSR
+891 LALKGEAAFLFE

-937 QVSHYAEFLQTQAP
+937 QVSHYAAFLQTQAP

>member
-1 MDTNRQCMALK
+1 MDTKRQCMALK

-63 LQKENLESKEKS
+63 LQQENLENEKEKS
-75 HKENIL
+75 QNIL

-86 KYHLDPSLVQNSAQK
+86 KYHLDPSLVRNSAQK

-141 DTEAHQQQLDER
+141 DTKAHQQQLNEG
-153 FLSALNSEQ
+153 FLSTLNGEQ
-162 LEELSVFITQCL
+162 LEELSVFIAQCL
-174 SHNSYT
+174 SYESYT
-180 SNSILKLLRSLRNK
+180 SDSILERLRFLKNK
-194 LYLFDPNKREPAF
+194 LYLFDPNKKEPAF
-207 DEEGFLEKPRNLNKQ
+207 DEEGFLEKLRSLNQQ
-222 IQSTEIASDSAKKA
+222 IQSIETASDKAKTA
-236 IKCDDFRGFLNSSL
+236 IKCDSFRGFLNSSL
-250 TWLKKKSEYNFFK
+250 TWLEKKSEYIYFK
-263 KLKNEIP
+263 KLKDEIP
-270 TLESECEAIEND
+270 TLESECEEIEND
-282 LKSYY
+282 LKRYY
-287 EARETAL
+287 EAKETAI

-305 DKAISKIQALDFDAI
+305 DKATSKIQALDFDAI
-320 KDKVHALL
+320 KDKVHVLL
-328 SGYEEVPAEFFYF
+328 NGYEEMPAEFFYF

-397 AFRGGFSSLF
+397 AFRGSFSSLF

-414 YHDNLEFNHR
+414 YHDNLQFNHR
-424 SSPLIIHYVNTI
+424 SVPLIINYVNTI
-436 FKKAYQNSSTTYL
+436 FKKAYQNFPTAYL
-449 EQKYPETS
+449 EQKYPKTS
-457 RNKHATDGYVKV
+457 QNKHATDGYVKV
-469 SLVANE
+469 SLVADE
-475 RELLLEQ
+475 R
-482 ISQEAK
+482 
-488 NLLEHGKEL
+488 EL

-502 LQEAKNLLEH
+502 LQEAQNLLEH
-512 GIEPK
+512 RIDPK

-538 NLSEIRPSTESSAQL
+538 RLSAIRPSTESSANL

-566 EYALAE
+566 RYALAE
-572 EEYKPFYKH
+572 EPYKPFYKH

-586 AGYLHDDA
+586 AGYLHDDV
-594 IALFGFNPKKESVAG
+594 IALPGFNPKKESVAG
-609 FVWKVMELFELYT
+609 FVWKIMELFELYG
-622 ECAQICL
+622 EPAQICL
-629 ELALGCEDADEFL
+629 ELAVGCEDANDFL

-648 KIASFNSKGAQI
+648 SIASFNAKGAQI

-681 KPNNESD
+681 NPNSNHSNQL
-688 KFLEEYNGTEL
+688 LEEYNGTEL
-699 VCLYYRMKN
+699 TRLYYRMKN
-708 REVVDKDYARALE
+708 REVVDKDYARALD
-721 KEKAAKDHEEIN
+721 KEEAAKDHEEIN
-733 AYYVAFTRA
+733 VYYVAFTRA
-742 ELGLVVV
+742 ELGLIVV
-749 AKDKDQKKDKKKD
+749 AKDKKESKK
-762 KEESKNKGMHEK
+762 ESKNKTMREK
-774 LDLKPLEE
+774 LDLVPLEE
-782 GEIAPVIASK
+782 GEIMPVISHQ
-792 KEPSNAS
+792 KEPLITS
-799 VLIKPHA
+799 VVIKPHA

-817 PDSDYEKNND
+817 PSDYEKNND

-837 HKGLEYQYAYRIP
+837 HKGLEYQYAYNIP
-850 KKSVLEYLNYHY
+850 KKSVLEYLNYHH
-862 GFYGLDHQALEESL
+862 GFYGLDYQALEESL

-891 LALKGEVAFLSR
+891 HALKGEAAFLFE

-910 VLLWDKGQNLY
+910 VLLWDRGQNLC

-937 QVSHYAEFLQTQAP
+937 QVSHYAVFLQTQAP

>member
-1 MDTNRQCMALK
+1 MDTKRQCMALK

-63 LQKENLESKEKS
+63 LQKENLEDEKEKEKS
-75 HKENIL
+75 QNIL

-86 KYHLDPSLVQNSAQK
+86 KYRLDPSFVQNSAQE

-141 DTEAHQQQLDER
+141 DTKAHQQQLNAS
-153 FLSALNSEQ
+153 FLSALNNEQ

-174 SHNSYT
+174 SYDSYT
-180 SNSILKLLRSLRNK
+180 SDSVLERLRFLKNK
-194 LYLFDPNKREPAF
+194 LYLFDPNKKEPAF
-207 DEEGFLEKPRNLNKQ
+207 DEEGFLEKLRSLNQQ
-222 IQSTEIASDSAKKA
+222 IQNIETASDAAKTA

-250 TWLKKKSEYNFFK
+250 TWLEKKSEYRYFK
-263 KLKNEIP
+263 KIKDEIP
-270 TLESECEAIEND
+270 TLESECEEIEND
-282 LKSYY
+282 LKRYY
-287 EARETAL
+287 EARESAL

-305 DKAISKIQALDFDAI
+305 DKATSKIQALDFDAI

-328 SGYEEVPAEFFYF
+328 NGYEEMPAEFFYF

-365 LAPFI
+365 LASFI

-397 AFRGGFSSLF
+397 GFRGSFSSLF

-424 SSPLIIHYVNTI
+424 SSPLIINYVNTI
-436 FKKAYQNSSTTYL
+436 FKKAYQNSPTAYF
-449 EQKYPETS
+449 EQKYPKAS
-457 RNKHATDGYVKV
+457 SNKHARDGYVKV
-469 SLVANE
+469 SLVADE
-475 RELLLEQ
+475 RELLL
-482 ISQEAK
+482 K
-488 NLLEHGKEL
+488 
-497 LLEQI
+497 QI

-512 GIEPK
+512 RIEPK
-517 DITILCA
+517 DITLLCA
-524 TNKDAL
+524 TNDDAL
-530 EIKNYLQE
+530 EIKNYLQK
-538 NLSEIRPSTESSAQL
+538 NLSAIRPSTESSAKL

-572 EEYKPFYKH
+572 EPYKPFYKH

-594 IALFGFNPKKESVAG
+594 IALAGFNPKKESVGG
-609 FVWKVMELFELYT
+609 FVWKVMELFELYG

-629 ELALGCEDADEFL
+629 ELAVGCEDANEFL

-648 KIASFNSKGAQI
+648 EIASFKVEGAQI

-681 KPNNESD
+681 KPKSNNSNQ
-688 KFLEEYNGTEL
+688 FLEEYSGTEL
-699 VCLYYRMKN
+699 TRLYYRMKN
-708 REVVDKDYARALE
+708 REVVDKDYARVLD
-721 KEKAAKDHEEIN
+721 KEEAAKNHEETN
-733 AYYVAFTRA
+733 VYYVAFTRA
-742 ELGLVVV
+742 ELGLIVV
-749 AKDKDQKKDKKKD
+749 AKDKDQKKDKK
-762 KEESKNKGMHEK
+762 ESKNKGMREK
-774 LDLKPLEE
+774 LGLLPLEE
-782 GEIAPVIASK
+782 GIIAPVISPQ
-792 KEPSNAS
+792 KEPLIPS

-817 PDSDYEKNND
+817 PSDYEKNND

-850 KKSVLEYLNYHY
+850 KKSVLEYLNYHH

-876 ELFENDAEIQALFKN
+876 ELFENDAKIQALFKN
-891 LALKGEVAFLSR
+891 LALRGEVAFLFE

-937 QVSHYAEFLQTQAP
+937 QVSHYATFLQTQAP

>member
-1 MDTNRQCMALK
+1 MDTKRQCMALK

-63 LQKENLESKEKS
+63 LQKENLENEKEKEKS
-75 HKENIL
+75 QNIL

-86 KYHLDPSLVQNSAQK
+86 KYRLDPSLVQNRAQE

-141 DTEAHQQQLDER
+141 DTRAHQQQLNES
-153 FLSALNSEQ
+153 FLNALSSEQ
-162 LEELSVFITQCL
+162 FEELSVFITQCL
-174 SHNSYT
+174 SYDNYT
-180 SNSILKLLRSLRNK
+180 SDSILDRLRFLKNK
-194 LYLFDPNKREPAF
+194 LYLFDPNKKELAF
-207 DEEGFLEKPRNLNKQ
+207 DEEGFLEKLRSLNKQ
-222 IQSTEIASDSAKKA
+222 IQSVETASDTAKKA

-250 TWLKKKSEYNFFK
+250 TWLKKKSEYRDFK
-263 KLKNEIP
+263 KLKDEIP
-270 TLESECEAIEND
+270 TLESECEEIEND
-282 LKSYY
+282 LKRYY
-287 EARETAL
+287 EARESAL

-305 DKAISKIQALDFDAI
+305 DKATSKIQALDFDAI

-328 SGYEEVPAEFFYF
+328 NGYEEMPAEFFYF
-341 RLDSKIAHILID
+341 RLDSKIVHILID

-397 AFRGGFSSLF
+397 GFRGSFSSLF

-424 SSPLIIHYVNTI
+424 SSPLIINYVNTI
-436 FKKAYQNSSTTYL
+436 FKKAYQNSPTAYL
-449 EQKYPETS
+449 EQKYPKAS
-457 RNKHATDGYVKV
+457 SNNHARDGYVKV
-469 SLVANE
+469 SLVADE
-475 RELLLEQ
+475 R
-482 ISQEAK
+482 
-488 NLLEHGKEL
+488 EL

-512 GIEPK
+512 RIDPK
-517 DITILCA
+517 DITLLCA
-524 TNKDAL
+524 TNDDAL
-530 EIKNYLQE
+530 EIKNYLQK
-538 NLSEIRPSTESSAQL
+538 NLSAIRPSTESSAKL

-572 EEYKPFYKH
+572 EPYKPFYKH

-594 IALFGFNPKKESVAG
+594 IALAGFNPKKESVAG

-629 ELALGCEDADEFL
+629 ELAVGCEDANEFL

-648 KIASFNSKGAQI
+648 EIASFKAEGAQI

-681 KPNNESD
+681 KPKTNNSNQ
-688 KFLEEYNGTEL
+688 FLEEYSGTEL
-699 VCLYYRMKN
+699 VCLYCRMKN
-708 REVVDKDYARALE
+708 REVVDKDYARVLD
-721 KEKAAKDHEEIN
+721 KEEAAKNHEETN
-733 AYYVAFTRA
+733 VYYVAFTRA
-742 ELGLVVV
+742 ELGLIVV
-749 AKDKDQKKDKKKD
+749 AKDK
-762 KEESKNKGMHEK
+762 KGMCEK
-774 LDLKPLEE
+774 LDLVPLEE
-782 GEIAPVIASK
+782 GEIVPVISSQ
-792 KEPSNAS
+792 KEPSSAS
-799 VLIKPHA
+799 VVIKPHA

-817 PDSDYEKNND
+817 PSDYEKNND

-850 KKSVLEYLNYHY
+850 KKSVLEYLNYHH
-862 GFYGLDHQALEESL
+862 GFYGLDYQALEESL
-876 ELFENDAEIQALFKN
+876 ELFENDAKIQALFKN
-891 LALKGEVAFLSR
+891 LALRGEVAFLFE

-937 QVSHYAEFLQTQAP
+937 QVSHYAAFLQTQAP